1 MATAGSL
8 PPLSSNGK
16 TFINDPKITGNTEIK
31 ASIKLKF
38 LTPRNKDVLIVR
50 NFQLSLKKNKYE
62 FKRLEQVLKS
72 INSNGELVTINSTC
86 MDTDKQVP
94 LLMHASKAILENVI
108 FCHQEEINWPFSE
121 SGNLKKVFDEIFD
134 TAKYT
139 KALDD
144 LKEILKKF
152 KEKTKDTKTQLELIH
167 KDFDNYKRIQKNI
180 EFSNTKINELTIVGE
195 KLDEEYQDKKKD
207 LEKLLNIE
215 KQYTQYQNGV
225 NMAKTKR
232 DEKLIQMKNILEDPI
247 FEDYTKDEIIYHN
260 YVKSYQ
266 EKEKL
271 KKEGATQTNE
281 KHNKLI
287 YLREEISKVNK
298 QKSDIEK
305 NMIKKEQTYKNFIQ
319 NKKEILIELKNMNE
333 FEEINNLALES
344 MPNNEIMSILNK
356 YKSDLATDENTL
368 DEKLKQFISKVTEKE
383 NELQVNKQLYENK
396 IKEID
401 GLNLQKNELV
411 KMLNNIDF
419 NSQKLS
425 EIEKN
430 LQDEE
435 KKLSTINFDI
445 KQWQNNILALENA
458 SSEIKLKKDNL
469 GLQNLE
475 ERADFT
481 MLKFQI
487 EKLKQMN
494 GTYNKSIV
502 EYIKIVTKIN
512 QIFNVNLTYD
522 KTHICSN
529 INEIISFIE
538 SKKKNIIEEK
548 QKIRESNLRINLE
561 IEQNN
566 NLINTK
572 KKYLE
577 QIKKEKNDLITQI
590 QNSFK
595 EHDIN
600 FEDSNDLS
608 QIYNLKSYV
617 EKEIAN
623 NNKIIL
629 NANYETE
636 FLNDFTNYI
645 KENKKCKLCKSSLEN
660 DYVNDLCE
668 EKKNEIENINNNL
681 EENKKKMD
689 TNTKTLTLIN
699 SFSDTFAKLKNIS
712 DEVTKEESNIN
723 EINFTIKELIHKKTE
738 FENSSKAK
746 TELLLSME
754 EITNNKSTDENI
766 YKLKNLKE
774 EMIMQIKDLC
784 NHLGFPCTEEPEI
797 NETVEIIVKMGDTV
811 NQVLEMNKELINNGN
826 KINELN
832 HNITDKLNE
841 IPAIDICIKKLQNE
855 KNEILA
861 LKDENE
867 IKKRIKYI
875 DDQINL
881 QNGEKLNLENEREKS
896 QQLLIILNEKKKG
909 FEKVYNEKKNNI
921 KLIQEKISQW
931 LIKNKYI
938 YDELY
943 KSLKENTSN
952 NINISNNN
960 NSTSNNT
967 NLFNDNAN
975 NSDNVDH
982 DGFKPINQ
990 EDFDDLLMDLD
1001 EENDNKAKK
1010 QNKENN
1016 NNSNN
1021 NNNNLN
1027 NSNIKSNTKD
1037 NYDNLNL
1044 DNLYEQQINDLNK
1057 QKNSLESQLMLYNK
1071 ELEEL
1076 SGEAKEIEDQK
1087 KQEQIK
1093 KNIYNNNYILF
1104 KIKSDLV
1111 KLEQFIREHE
1121 GKLKDGSKL
1130 ATIKVTLTK
1139 KVEELSNTINKN
1151 IGKVEELKNNLNR
1164 LSQELKNG
1172 TYTNIEKKYNKLKL
1186 NYIASIQTQKEIENY
1201 YEALDQSLLKYHGK
1215 RMEEINKLINY
1226 YWSMTYKGKD
1236 IKGIEIKSDFEKS
1249 AKTRNYN
1256 YRIVFFTPGG
1266 NGLDM
1271 RGRCSAGQKILASII
1286 IRLALA
1292 ETFCNNC
1299 GILCLDEPT
1308 TNLDEDN
1315 SKSLAK
1321 ALREIIQSR
1330 SEDQNFQLIVITHDP
1345 VFVDLLGSDYCDN
1358 FWHVSKNK
1366 DNFSTLSLKP
1376 INSIFNQ

>member
-16 TFINDPKITGNTEIK
+16 TFINDPKITGNTEVK
-31 ASIKLKF
+31 ASIKLKIV
-38 LTPRNKDVLIVR
+38 TPRNKDVLIVR

-144 LKEILKKF
+144 LKEIGKKF
-152 KEKTKDTKTQLELIH
+152 KEKTKELKTQLELIQ
-167 KDFDNYKRIQKNI
+167 KDVDNYKRIQKNI
-180 EFSNTKINELTIVGE
+180 EFSNSKINELTVVGE

-232 DEKLIQMKNILEDPI
+232 DEKMIQMKNILDDPI
-247 FEDYTKDEIIYHN
+247 FEDYTKDEMVYHN
-260 YVKSYQ
+260 YIKNYQ
-266 EKEKL
+266 ENEKM
-271 KKEGATQTNE
+271 KKEGPNQSNE

-287 YLREEISKVNK
+287 SLREEISKINK
-298 QKSDIEK
+298 KKSDIEK
-305 NMIKKEQTYKNFIQ
+305 NIIKKEQTYKNFIQ
-319 NKKEILIELKNMNE
+319 NKKEVLLELKNMNE
-333 FEEINNLALES
+333 FEEMNNISLES
-344 MPNNEIMSILNK
+344 MNNTMIINLLQKFKN
-356 YKSDLATDENTL
+356 DLLTDENTL

-396 IKEID
+396 IKEIE
-401 GLNLQKNELV
+401 GLNTQKNELV

-425 EIEKN
+425 DIEKS
-430 LQDEE
+430 LQNEE
-435 KKLSTINFDI
+435 KILNKINYDI
-445 KQWQNNILALENA
+445 KQWQNNILALENS
-458 SSEIKLKKDNL
+458 SSEIKLKKNNL

-475 ERADFT
+475 EKTDFT

-502 EYIKIVTKIN
+502 EYIKIIN
-512 QIFNVNLTYD
+512 KMNVIFSANLSYD
-522 KTHICSN
+522 KNHICNN
-529 INEIISFIE
+529 INEIITFIE
-538 SKKKNIIEEK
+538 NKKKNIIEEK
-548 QKIRESNLRINLE
+548 QKIRENNLRINLE

-566 NLINTK
+566 NVIKEK
-572 KKYLE
+572 KKYISDL
-577 QIKKEKNDLITQI
+577 KKEKENIINQI
-590 QNSFK
+590 QLSFK
-595 EHDIN
+595 ERGIN
-600 FEDSNDLS
+600 FEDSDDLS
-608 QIYNLKSYV
+608 QIYNLKSCV
-617 EKEIAN
+617 EKEISN
-623 NNKIIL
+623 NDKIIFSS
-629 NANYETE
+629 NFETD
-636 FLNDFTNYI
+636 FLNDFIIYI
-645 KENKKCKLCKSSLEN
+645 KENKKCKLCKSNLDEKYIN
-660 DYVNDLCE
+660 ILTK
-668 EKKNEIENINNNL
+668 EKKKEIESINSNI
-681 EENKKKMD
+681 EQNKKKLEK
-689 TNTKTLTLIN
+689 NTQTLNLIN
-699 SFSDTFAKLKNIS
+699 SFNDIFSKLKNIVEEI
-712 DEVTKEESNIN
+712 DKEENLLK
-723 EINFTIKELIHKKTE
+723 EINFKTKDLITKKTQY
-738 FENSSKAK
+738 ENSSKAK
-746 TELLLSME
+746 AELLTSME

-774 EMIMQIKDLC
+774 EIISQIKDLC

-841 IPAIDICIKKLQNE
+841 IPVIDINIKKLQNE

-909 FEKVYNEKKNNI
+909 FEKIYQEKKNNI
-921 KLIQEKISQW
+921 KLLQEKISQW

-943 KSLKENTSN
+943 KSLKEENIPNSPDNTTN
-952 NINISNNN
+952 E
-960 NSTSNNT
+960 NT
-967 NLFNDNAN
+967 
-975 NSDNVDH
+975 NSDNKEDLVD
-982 DGFKPINQ
+982 I
-990 EDFDDLLMDLD
+990 LMDLD
-1001 EENDNKAKK
+1001 DDNEKKNKKKEEKLNE
-1010 QNKENN
+1010 NKENIN
-1016 NNSNN
+1016 IDNLYEKQI
-1021 NNNNLN
+1021 NNLN
-1027 NSNIKSNTKD
+1027 NKKSG
-1037 NYDNLNL
+1037 L
-1044 DNLYEQQINDLNK
+1044 D
-1057 QKNSLESQLMLYNK
+1057 SQLMLYNK

-1111 KLEQFIREHE
+1111 KLEQFIKEHE

-1164 LSQELKNG
+1164 LTQELKNG

-1236 IKGIEIKSDFEKS
+1236 IKSIEIKSDFEKS

-1308 TNLDEDN
+1308 TNLDEEN

-1358 FWHVSKNK
+1358 FWHVTKNK
-1366 DNFSTLSLKP
+1366 ENFSTVALKP

>member
-16 TFINDPKITGNTEIK
+16 TFINDPKITGNTEVK
-31 ASIKLKF
+31 ASIKLKIV
-38 LTPRNKDVLIVR
+38 TPRNKDVLIVR

-144 LKEILKKF
+144 LKEIGKKF
-152 KEKTKDTKTQLELIH
+152 KEKTKELKSQLELIQ
-167 KDFDNYKRIQKNI
+167 KDVDNYKRIQKNI
-180 EFSNTKINELTIVGE
+180 EFSNSKINELTVVGE

-232 DEKLIQMKNILEDPI
+232 DEKMIQMKNILDDPI
-247 FEDYTKDEIIYHN
+247 FEDYTKDEMVYHN
-260 YVKSYQ
+260 YIKNYQ
-266 EKEKL
+266 ENEKL
-271 KKEGATQTNE
+271 KKEGPSQSSE

-287 YLREEISKVNK
+287 FLREEISKINK
-298 QKSDIEK
+298 QKNDIEK
-305 NMIKKEQTYKNFIQ
+305 NIIKKEQTYKNFIQ
-319 NKKEILIELKNMNE
+319 NKKEVLIELKNMNE
-333 FEEINNLALES
+333 FEEINNMSLES
-344 MPNNEIMSILNK
+344 LNNNMIINILQK

-396 IKEID
+396 IKEIE
-401 GLNLQKNELV
+401 GLNTQKNELV

-425 EIEKN
+425 DIEKS
-430 LQDEE
+430 LQNEE
-435 KKLSTINFDI
+435 KILNKINYDI

-458 SSEIKLKKDNL
+458 SSEIKLKKNNL

-475 ERADFT
+475 EKADFT

-502 EYIKIVTKIN
+502 EYIKIIN
-512 QIFNVNLTYD
+512 KMNTIFNVNLNYD
-522 KTHICSN
+522 KNHICNN
-529 INEIISFIE
+529 INEIIAFIE

-548 QKIRESNLRINLE
+548 QKIRENNLRINLE

-566 NLINTK
+566 NMIKEKRNYIND
-572 KKYLE
+572 L
-577 QIKKEKNDLITQI
+577 KKEKENIINQI
-590 QNSFK
+590 QTNFK
-595 EHDIN
+595 ERGIN

-608 QIYNLKSYV
+608 QIYNLKSCL
-617 EKEIAN
+617 EKEISN
-623 NNKIIL
+623 NDKIIFSS
-629 NANYETE
+629 NFETD
-636 FLNDFTNYI
+636 FLNDFIVYI
-645 KENKKCKLCKSSLEN
+645 KEYKKCKICKSSLDDKYIN
-660 DYVNDLCE
+660 TLTK
-668 EKKNEIENINNNL
+668 EKKKEIESINNNI
-681 EENKKKMD
+681 EQNKKKLEK
-689 TNTKTLTLIN
+689 NNQTLNLIN
-699 SFSDTFAKLKNIS
+699 SFNDIFTKLKSIVEEI
-712 DEVTKEESNIN
+712 DKEEKLMKD
-723 EINFTIKELIHKKTE
+723 INFKIKDLINKKTQ
-738 FENSSKAK
+738 FENSSKIK

-774 EMIMQIKDLC
+774 EIISQIKDLC

-811 NQVLEMNKELINNGN
+811 NQVLDMNKELINNGN

-841 IPAIDICIKKLQNE
+841 IPAIDINIKKLQNE

-909 FEKVYNEKKNNI
+909 FEKIYQEKKNNI

-943 KSLKENTSN
+943 KSLKEETNIKNTNTNSNDGTINENTNSNTDN
-952 NINISNNN
+952 NIEMKHANQ
-960 NSTSNNT
+960 
-967 NLFNDNAN
+967 NL
-975 NSDNVDH
+975 
-982 DGFKPINQ
+982 
-990 EDFDDLLMDLD
+990 DDILMDLD
-1001 EENDNKAKK
+1001 DDNDKKNKKIKEEKM
-1010 QNKENN
+1010 NKENTKEN
-1016 NNSNN
+1016 KENINIDNLYETQI
-1021 NNNNLN
+1021 NNLN
-1027 NSNIKSNTKD
+1027 NKKSG
-1037 NYDNLNL
+1037 L
-1044 DNLYEQQINDLNK
+1044 DT
-1057 QKNSLESQLMLYNK
+1057 QLMLYNK

-1111 KLEQFIREHE
+1111 KLEQFIKEHE

-1164 LSQELKNG
+1164 LTQELKNG

-1186 NYIASIQTQKEIENY
+1186 NYIAAIQTQKEIENY

-1236 IKGIEIKSDFEKS
+1236 IKSIEIKSDFEKS

-1308 TNLDEDN
+1308 TNLDEEN

-1358 FWHVSKNK
+1358 FWHITKNK
-1366 DNFSTLSLKP
+1366 ENFSTVALKP

>member
-1 MATAGSL
+1 MATAGTL

-16 TFINDPKITGNTEIK
+16 TFINDPKITGNTEVK
-31 ASIKLKF
+31 GSIKLKF

-86 MDTDKQVP
+86 MDTDKQIP

-152 KEKTKDTKTQLELIH
+152 KEKTKDTKNALELIQ
-167 KDFDNYKRIQKNI
+167 KDVDNYKRIQKNI
-180 EFSNTKINELTIVGE
+180 EFSNSKINELTIMGR

-225 NMAKTKR
+225 NLAKTKR
-232 DEKLIQMKNILEDPI
+232 EEKLIQMKNILDDPI
-247 FEDYTKDEIIYHN
+247 FEDYTKDEIVYHN
-260 YVKSYQ
+260 YIRNYQ
-266 EKEKL
+266 ENEKMR
-271 KKEGATQTNE
+271 KEGASQNNE

-287 YLREEISKVNK
+287 FLREEIAKINK
-298 QKSDIEK
+298 NKSDIEK
-305 NMIKKEQTYKNFIQ
+305 NMIKKEQTYKNFVQ
-319 NKKEILIELKNMNE
+319 NKKDILVELKNMNE
-333 FEEINNLALES
+333 FLEMNNLTLES
-344 MPNNEIMSILNK
+344 MTNNEIMSILNK
-356 YKSDLATDENTL
+356 YKNDLATDENTL

-396 IKEID
+396 IKDID
-401 GLNLQKNELV
+401 GLNLQKDELV

-430 LQDEE
+430 LQNEE
-435 KKLSTINFDI
+435 KKLSTINSDI
-445 KQWQNNILALENA
+445 KQWQNNILALENS
-458 SSEIKLKKDNL
+458 SSEIKLKKNNL

-475 ERADFT
+475 EKTDFT

-487 EKLKQMN
+487 EKLRQMN
-494 GTYNKSIV
+494 GTYNKSII
-502 EYIKIVTKIN
+502 EYIKIITKIN
-512 QIFNVNLTYD
+512 QTFNVNLSYD

-529 INEIISFIE
+529 INEVISFIE

-548 QKIRESNLRINLE
+548 QKIRENNLRINLE

-566 NLINTK
+566 NLINNK
-572 KKYLE
+572 KKYIE
-577 QIKKEKNDLITQI
+577 QIKIEKNNLIIQI
-590 QNSFK
+590 QKNFK
-595 EHDIN
+595 EHGIN

-608 QIYNLKSYV
+608 QIYNLKSFV
-617 EKEIAN
+617 EKEISN
-623 NNKIIL
+623 NDKII
-629 NANYETE
+629 NNGNYETD
-636 FLNDFTNYI
+636 FLNDFITYI
-645 KENKKCKLCKSSLEN
+645 KDNQKCKICKSTLDTE
-660 DYVNDLCE
+660 YIHDLCE
-668 EKKNEIENINNNL
+668 EKKTEIENITNNL
-681 EENKKKMD
+681 EENKKKLD
-689 TNTKTLTLIN
+689 TNTKILNLIN
-699 SFSDTFAKLKNIS
+699 NFSDTFTKLKNVS
-712 DEVTKEESNIN
+712 DEITKEEAYIN
-723 EINFTIKELIHKKTE
+723 ETNFKIKELIKKKTE
-738 FENSSKAK
+738 FENSSKTK

-774 EMIMQIKDLC
+774 EIISQIKDLC

-797 NETVEIIVKMGDTV
+797 NETVDIIVKMGDTV
-811 NQVLEMNKELINNGN
+811 NQVLEMNKELISNGN
-826 KINELN
+826 KINEYN

-841 IPAIDICIKKLQNE
+841 IPAIDINIKKLQSE
-855 KNEILA
+855 KSEILA

-881 QNGEKLNLENEREKS
+881 QNGEKLNLENERASS
-896 QQLLIILNEKKKG
+896 QKLLIILNEKKKN
-909 FEKVYNEKKNNI
+909 FEIVYNEKKNNI

-931 LIKNKYI
+931 IIKNKYI
-938 YDELY
+938 YDELF
-943 KSLKENTSN
+943 KSLKEDTNPGV
-952 NINISNNN
+952 
-960 NSTSNNT
+960 NNT
-967 NLFNDNAN
+967 NLINKNNNSNANNFNDNTN
-975 NSDNVDH
+975 NSDNADH

-990 EDFDDLLMDLD
+990 EDFDDLLMDL
-1001 EENDNKAKK
+1001 EEDNDNKAKK

-1016 NNSNN
+1016 NNNAINN
-1021 NNNNLN
+1021 TTNKKNL
-1027 NSNIKSNTKD
+1027 KD
-1037 NYDNLNL
+1037 NYNNLNL

-1057 QKNSLESQLMLYNK
+1057 QKNALDTQLMLYNK

-1111 KLEQFIREHE
+1111 KLEQFIKEHE
-1121 GKLKDGSKL
+1121 GKLKDGTKL

-1139 KVEELSNTINKN
+1139 KVEELSNNINKN

-1256 YRIVFFTPGG
+1256 YRIVFFTAGG
-1266 NGLDM
+1266 HGLDM

-1366 DNFSTLSLKP
+1366 ENFSTLVLKP

>member
-16 TFINDPKITGNTEIK
+16 TFINDPKITGNTEVK
-31 ASIKLKF
+31 GSIKLKIV
-38 LTPRNKDVLIVR
+38 TPRNKDVLIVR
-50 NFQLSLKKNKYE
+50 NFQLSMKKNKYE

-144 LKEILKKF
+144 LKEIGKKF
-152 KEKTKDTKTQLELIH
+152 KEKTKELKNQLELMQ
-167 KDFDNYKRIQKNI
+167 KDVDNYKRIQKNI
-180 EFSNTKINELTIVGE
+180 EFSNSKINELTLIGE

-232 DEKLIQMKNILEDPI
+232 DEKMIQMKNILDDPI
-247 FEDYTKDEIIYHN
+247 FEDYTKDEMVYHN
-260 YVKSYQ
+260 YIKNYQ
-266 EKEKL
+266 ENEKM
-271 KKEGATQTNE
+271 KKEGPSQSNE

-287 YLREEISKVNK
+287 FLREEISKINM
-298 QKSDIEK
+298 QKNDIEK
-305 NMIKKEQTYKNFIQ
+305 NIIKKEQTYKNFIQ
-319 NKKEILIELKNMNE
+319 NKKEVLLELKNMNE
-333 FEEINNLALES
+333 FEEINNMPLES
-344 MPNNEIMSILNK
+344 INNNMIINILLK
-356 YKSDLATDENTL
+356 YKSDLSTDENTL

-396 IKEID
+396 IKEIE
-401 GLNLQKNELV
+401 GLNTQKNELV

-425 EIEKN
+425 DVEKS
-430 LQDEE
+430 LQNEE
-435 KKLSTINFDI
+435 KILNKINYDI
-445 KQWQNNILALENA
+445 KQWQNNILALENS
-458 SSEIKLKKDNL
+458 SSEIKLKKNNL

-475 ERADFT
+475 EKADFT

-494 GTYNKSIV
+494 IIYNKSIV
-502 EYIKIVTKIN
+502 EYIKIIN
-512 QIFNVNLTYD
+512 KMNIIFSVNLSYD
-522 KTHICSN
+522 KNHICNN

-538 SKKKNIIEEK
+538 NKKKDIIEEK
-548 QKIRESNLRINLE
+548 QKIRENNLRINLE

-566 NLINTK
+566 NIIKEKN
-572 KKYLE
+572 KYIVNL
-577 QIKKEKNDLITQI
+577 KKEKENIINQI
-590 QNSFK
+590 QQNFK
-595 EHDIN
+595 EQGIN

-608 QIYNLKSYV
+608 QIYNLKSCV
-617 EKEIAN
+617 EKEISN
-623 NNKIIL
+623 NDKIIFSS
-629 NANYETE
+629 NFETD
-636 FLNDFTNYI
+636 FLNDFIIYI
-645 KENKKCKLCKSSLEN
+645 KENKKCKICKSNL
-660 DYVNDLCE
+660 DDKYVNALSK
-668 EKKNEIENINNNL
+668 EKKKEIESINNNI
-681 EENKKKMD
+681 EQNKKKLEK
-689 TNTKTLTLIN
+689 NNKILNLIN
-699 SFSDTFAKLKNIS
+699 SFNDIFTKLKNIS
-712 DEVTKEESNIN
+712 EEIEKEEKAMKD
-723 EINFTIKELIHKKTE
+723 INFKIKDLINKKSE

-774 EMIMQIKDLC
+774 EIISQIKDLC

-811 NQVLEMNKELINNGN
+811 NQVLDMNKELINNGN

-841 IPAIDICIKKLQNE
+841 IPAIDINIKKLQNE

-896 QQLLIILNEKKKG
+896 QQLLIILNEKKKS
-909 FEKVYNEKKNNI
+909 FEKIYQEKKNNI

-943 KSLKENTSN
+943 KSLKEETNNKLNTNSNENTNSNTDN
-952 NINISNNN
+952 NIEMK
-960 NSTSNNT
+960 
-967 NLFNDNAN
+967 
-975 NSDNVDH
+975 H
-982 DGFKPINQ
+982 Q
-990 EDFDDLLMDLD
+990 EDLDDILMDLD
-1001 EENDNKAKK
+1001 EDNDKKNKKSK
-1010 QNKENN
+1010 EEKVEKDSKSNKENIN
-1016 NNSNN
+1016 IDNLYEKQI
-1021 NNNNLN
+1021 NNLN
-1027 NSNIKSNTKD
+1027 NKKSG
-1037 NYDNLNL
+1037 L
-1044 DNLYEQQINDLNK
+1044 DT
-1057 QKNSLESQLMLYNK
+1057 QLMLYNK

-1104 KIKSDLV
+1104 KIKSDLI
-1111 KLEQFIREHE
+1111 KLEQFIKEHE

-1164 LSQELKNG
+1164 LTQELKNG

-1201 YEALDQSLLKYHGK
+1201 HEALDQSLLKYHGK

-1236 IKGIEIKSDFEKS
+1236 IKSIEIKSDFEKS

-1266 NGLDM
+1266 SGLDM

-1308 TNLDEDN
+1308 TNLDEEN

-1358 FWHVSKNK
+1358 FWHVTKNK
-1366 DNFSTLSLKP
+1366 ENFSTVTLKP

>member
-16 TFINDPKITGNTEIK
+16 TFINDPKITGNTEVK
-31 ASIKLKF
+31 ASIKLKIV
-38 LTPRNKDVLIVR
+38 TPRNKDVLIVR

-144 LKEILKKF
+144 LKEIGKKF
-152 KEKTKDTKTQLELIH
+152 KEKTKELKSQLELIQ
-167 KDFDNYKRIQKNI
+167 KDVDNYKRIQKNI
-180 EFSNTKINELTIVGE
+180 EFSNSKINELTVVGE

-232 DEKLIQMKNILEDPI
+232 DEKMIQMKNILDDPI
-247 FEDYTKDEIIYHN
+247 FEDYTKDEMVYHN
-260 YVKSYQ
+260 YIKNYQ
-266 EKEKL
+266 ENEKL
-271 KKEGATQTNE
+271 KKEGPSQSSE

-287 YLREEISKVNK
+287 FLREEISKINK
-298 QKSDIEK
+298 QKNDIEK
-305 NMIKKEQTYKNFIQ
+305 NIIKKEQTYKNFIQ
-319 NKKEILIELKNMNE
+319 NKKEVLIELKNMNE
-333 FEEINNLALES
+333 FEEINNMSLES
-344 MPNNEIMSILNK
+344 LNNNMIINILQK
-356 YKSDLATDENTL
+356 YKSDLSTDENTL

-396 IKEID
+396 IKEIE
-401 GLNLQKNELV
+401 GLNTQKNELV

-425 EIEKN
+425 DIEKS
-430 LQDEE
+430 LQNEE
-435 KKLSTINFDI
+435 KILNKINYDI

-458 SSEIKLKKDNL
+458 SSEIKLKKNNL

-475 ERADFT
+475 EKADFT

-502 EYIKIVTKIN
+502 EYIKIIN
-512 QIFNVNLTYD
+512 KMNAIFNVNLSYD
-522 KTHICSN
+522 KNHICNN
-529 INEIISFIE
+529 INEIIAFIE

-548 QKIRESNLRINLE
+548 QKIRENNLRINLE

-566 NLINTK
+566 NMIKEKRNYIND
-572 KKYLE
+572 L
-577 QIKKEKNDLITQI
+577 KKEKENIINQI
-590 QNSFK
+590 QTNFK
-595 EHDIN
+595 ERGIN

-608 QIYNLKSYV
+608 QIYNLKSCL
-617 EKEIAN
+617 EKEISN
-623 NNKIIL
+623 NDKIIFSS
-629 NANYETE
+629 NFETD
-636 FLNDFTNYI
+636 FLNDFIVYI
-645 KENKKCKLCKSSLEN
+645 KEYKKCKICKSSLDDKYIN
-660 DYVNDLCE
+660 TLTK
-668 EKKNEIENINNNL
+668 EKKKEIESINNNI
-681 EENKKKMD
+681 EQNKKKLEK
-689 TNTKTLTLIN
+689 NNQTLNLIN
-699 SFSDTFAKLKNIS
+699 SFNDIFTKLKSIVEEI
-712 DEVTKEESNIN
+712 DKEEKLMKD
-723 EINFTIKELIHKKTE
+723 INFKIKDLINKKTQ
-738 FENSSKAK
+738 FENSSKIK

-774 EMIMQIKDLC
+774 EIISQIKDLC

-811 NQVLEMNKELINNGN
+811 NQVLDMNKELINNGN

-841 IPAIDICIKKLQNE
+841 IPAIDINIKKLQNE

-909 FEKVYNEKKNNI
+909 FEKIYQEKKNNI

-943 KSLKENTSN
+943 KSLKEETNIKNTNTNSNDGTINENTNSNTDN
-952 NINISNNN
+952 NIEMKH
-960 NSTSNNT
+960 
-967 NLFNDNAN
+967 AN
-975 NSDNVDH
+975 QDL
-982 DGFKPINQ
+982 
-990 EDFDDLLMDLD
+990 DDILMDLD
-1001 EENDNKAKK
+1001 DDNDKKNKKMKEEKI
-1010 QNKENN
+1010 NKENTKEN
-1016 NNSNN
+1016 KENINIDNLYETQI
-1021 NNNNLN
+1021 NNLN
-1027 NSNIKSNTKD
+1027 NKKSG
-1037 NYDNLNL
+1037 L
-1044 DNLYEQQINDLNK
+1044 DT
-1057 QKNSLESQLMLYNK
+1057 QLMLYNK

-1111 KLEQFIREHE
+1111 KLEQFIKEHE

-1164 LSQELKNG
+1164 LTQELKNG

-1186 NYIASIQTQKEIENY
+1186 NYIAAIQTQKEIENY

-1236 IKGIEIKSDFEKS
+1236 IKSIEIKSDFEKS

-1308 TNLDEDN
+1308 TNLDEEN

-1358 FWHVSKNK
+1358 FWHITKNK
-1366 DNFSTLSLKP
+1366 ENFSTVALKP

>member
-16 TFINDPKITGNTEIK
+16 TFINDPKITGNTEVK
-31 ASIKLKF
+31 GSIKLKIV
-38 LTPRNKDVLIVR
+38 TPRNKDVLIVR
-50 NFQLSLKKNKYE
+50 NFQLSMKKNKYE

-144 LKEILKKF
+144 LKEIGKKF
-152 KEKTKDTKTQLELIH
+152 KEKTKELKNQLELMQ
-167 KDFDNYKRIQKNI
+167 KDVDNYKRIQKNI
-180 EFSNTKINELTIVGE
+180 EFSNSKINELTLIGE

-232 DEKLIQMKNILEDPI
+232 DEKMIQMKNILDDPI
-247 FEDYTKDEIIYHN
+247 FEDYTKDEMVYHN
-260 YVKSYQ
+260 YIKNYQ
-266 EKEKL
+266 ENEKI
-271 KKEGATQTNE
+271 KKEGPSQSNE
-281 KHNKLI
+281 KHNKLLF
-287 YLREEISKVNK
+287 LREEISKINM
-298 QKSDIEK
+298 QKNDIEK
-305 NMIKKEQTYKNFIQ
+305 NIIKKEQTYKNFIQ
-319 NKKEILIELKNMNE
+319 NKKEVLLELKNMNE
-333 FEEINNLALES
+333 FEEINNMPLES
-344 MPNNEIMSILNK
+344 INNNMIINILLK
-356 YKSDLATDENTL
+356 YKSDLSTDENTL

-396 IKEID
+396 IKEIE
-401 GLNLQKNELV
+401 GLNTQKNELV

-425 EIEKN
+425 DVEKS
-430 LQDEE
+430 LQNEE
-435 KKLSTINFDI
+435 KILNKINYDI
-445 KQWQNNILALENA
+445 KQWQNNILALENS
-458 SSEIKLKKDNL
+458 SSEIKLKKNNL

-475 ERADFT
+475 EKADFT

-494 GTYNKSIV
+494 IIYNKSIV
-502 EYIKIVTKIN
+502 EYIKIIN
-512 QIFNVNLTYD
+512 KMNIIFSVNLSYD
-522 KTHICSN
+522 KNHICNN

-538 SKKKNIIEEK
+538 NKKKDIIEEK
-548 QKIRESNLRINLE
+548 QKIRENNLRINLE

-566 NLINTK
+566 NIIKEKN
-572 KKYLE
+572 KYIVNL
-577 QIKKEKNDLITQI
+577 KKEKENIINQI
-590 QNSFK
+590 QQNFK
-595 EHDIN
+595 EQGIN

-608 QIYNLKSYV
+608 QIYNLKSCV
-617 EKEIAN
+617 EKEISN
-623 NNKIIL
+623 NDKIIFSS
-629 NANYETE
+629 NFETD
-636 FLNDFTNYI
+636 FLNDFIIYI
-645 KENKKCKLCKSSLEN
+645 KENKKCKICKSNL
-660 DYVNDLCE
+660 DDKYVNALSK
-668 EKKNEIENINNNL
+668 EKKKEIESINNNI
-681 EENKKKMD
+681 EQNKKKLEK
-689 TNTKTLTLIN
+689 NNKILNLIN
-699 SFSDTFAKLKNIS
+699 SFNDIFTKLKNIS
-712 DEVTKEESNIN
+712 EEIEKEEKAMKD
-723 EINFTIKELIHKKTE
+723 INFKIKDLINKKSE

-774 EMIMQIKDLC
+774 EIISQIKDLC

-811 NQVLEMNKELINNGN
+811 NQVLDMNKELINNGN

-841 IPAIDICIKKLQNE
+841 IPAIDINIKKLQNE

-896 QQLLIILNEKKKG
+896 QQLLIILNEKKKS
-909 FEKVYNEKKNNI
+909 FEKIYQEKKNNI

-943 KSLKENTSN
+943 KSLKEEINNKLNTNSNENTTSN
-952 NINISNNN
+952 TDNNIEMK
-960 NSTSNNT
+960 
-967 NLFNDNAN
+967 
-975 NSDNVDH
+975 H
-982 DGFKPINQ
+982 Q
-990 EDFDDLLMDLD
+990 EDLDDILMDLD
-1001 EENDNKAKK
+1001 EDNDKKNKKSK
-1010 QNKENN
+1010 EEKIEKVSKDNKENIN
-1016 NNSNN
+1016 IDNLYEKQI
-1021 NNNNLN
+1021 NNLN
-1027 NSNIKSNTKD
+1027 NKKSG
-1037 NYDNLNL
+1037 L
-1044 DNLYEQQINDLNK
+1044 DT
-1057 QKNSLESQLMLYNK
+1057 QLMLYNK

-1104 KIKSDLV
+1104 KIKSDLI
-1111 KLEQFIREHE
+1111 KLEQFIKEHE

-1164 LSQELKNG
+1164 LTQELKNG

-1201 YEALDQSLLKYHGK
+1201 HEALDQSLLKYHGK

-1236 IKGIEIKSDFEKS
+1236 IKSIEIKSDFEKS

-1266 NGLDM
+1266 SGLDM

-1308 TNLDEDN
+1308 TNLDEEN

-1358 FWHVSKNK
+1358 FWHVTKNK
-1366 DNFSTLSLKP
+1366 ENFSTVTLKP

>member
-16 TFINDPKITGNTEIK
+16 TFINDPKITGNTEVK
-31 ASIKLKF
+31 ASIKLKIV
-38 LTPRNKDVLIVR
+38 TPRNKDVLIVR

-144 LKEILKKF
+144 LKEIGKKF
-152 KEKTKDTKTQLELIH
+152 KEKTKELKTQLELIQ
-167 KDFDNYKRIQKNI
+167 KDVDNYKRIQKNI
-180 EFSNTKINELTIVGE
+180 EFSNSKINELTVVGE

-232 DEKLIQMKNILEDPI
+232 DEKMIQMKNILDDPI
-247 FEDYTKDEIIYHN
+247 FEDYTKDEMVYHN
-260 YVKSYQ
+260 YIKNYQ
-266 EKEKL
+266 ENEKM
-271 KKEGATQTNE
+271 KKEGPSQSNE

-287 YLREEISKVNK
+287 SLREEISKINK
-298 QKSDIEK
+298 KKSDIEK
-305 NMIKKEQTYKNFIQ
+305 NIIKKEQTYKNFIQ
-319 NKKEILIELKNMNE
+319 NKKEVLLELKNMNE
-333 FEEINNLALES
+333 FEEMNNISLES
-344 MPNNEIMSILNK
+344 MNNTMIINLLQKFKN
-356 YKSDLATDENTL
+356 DLLTDENTL

-396 IKEID
+396 IKEIE
-401 GLNLQKNELV
+401 GLNTQKNELV

-425 EIEKN
+425 DIEKS
-430 LQDEE
+430 LQNEE
-435 KKLSTINFDI
+435 KILNKINYDI
-445 KQWQNNILALENA
+445 KQWQNNILALENS
-458 SSEIKLKKDNL
+458 SSEIKLKKNNL

-475 ERADFT
+475 EKTDFT

-502 EYIKIVTKIN
+502 EYIKIIN
-512 QIFNVNLTYD
+512 KMNVIFSANLSYD
-522 KTHICSN
+522 KDHICNN
-529 INEIISFIE
+529 INEIITFIE
-538 SKKKNIIEEK
+538 NKKKNIIEEK
-548 QKIRESNLRINLE
+548 QKIRENNLRINLE

-566 NLINTK
+566 NVIKEK
-572 KKYLE
+572 KKYISDL
-577 QIKKEKNDLITQI
+577 KKEKENIINQI
-590 QNSFK
+590 QLSFK
-595 EHDIN
+595 ERGIN
-600 FEDSNDLS
+600 FEDSGDLS
-608 QIYNLKSYV
+608 QIYNLKSCV
-617 EKEIAN
+617 EKEISN
-623 NNKIIL
+623 NDKIIFSS
-629 NANYETE
+629 NFETD
-636 FLNDFTNYI
+636 FLSDFIIYI
-645 KENKKCKLCKSSLEN
+645 KENKKCKLCKSNLDEKYIN
-660 DYVNDLCE
+660 ILTK
-668 EKKNEIENINNNL
+668 EKKKEIESINSNI
-681 EENKKKMD
+681 EQNKKKLEK
-689 TNTKTLTLIN
+689 NTQTLNLIN
-699 SFSDTFAKLKNIS
+699 SFNDIFSKLKNIVEEI
-712 DEVTKEESNIN
+712 DKEENLLK
-723 EINFTIKELIHKKTE
+723 EINFKTKDLITKKTQY
-738 FENSSKAK
+738 ENSSKAK
-746 TELLLSME
+746 AELLTSME

-774 EMIMQIKDLC
+774 EIISQIKDLC

-841 IPAIDICIKKLQNE
+841 IPVIDINIKKLQNE

-909 FEKVYNEKKNNI
+909 FEKIYQEKKNNI
-921 KLIQEKISQW
+921 KLLQEKISQW

-943 KSLKENTSN
+943 KSLKEENIPNSPDNTTN
-952 NINISNNN
+952 E
-960 NSTSNNT
+960 NT
-967 NLFNDNAN
+967 
-975 NSDNVDH
+975 NSDNKEDLVD
-982 DGFKPINQ
+982 I
-990 EDFDDLLMDLD
+990 LMDLD
-1001 EENDNKAKK
+1001 DDNEKKNKKKEEKLNE
-1010 QNKENN
+1010 NKENIN
-1016 NNSNN
+1016 IDNLYEKQI
-1021 NNNNLN
+1021 NNLN
-1027 NSNIKSNTKD
+1027 NKKSG
-1037 NYDNLNL
+1037 L
-1044 DNLYEQQINDLNK
+1044 D
-1057 QKNSLESQLMLYNK
+1057 SQLMLYNK

-1111 KLEQFIREHE
+1111 KLEQFIKEHE

-1164 LSQELKNG
+1164 LTQELKNG

-1236 IKGIEIKSDFEKS
+1236 IKSIEIKSDFEKS

-1308 TNLDEDN
+1308 TNLDEEN

-1358 FWHVSKNK
+1358 FWHVTKNK
-1366 DNFSTLSLKP
+1366 ENFSTVALKP

>member
-16 TFINDPKITGNTEIK
+16 TFINDPKITGNTEVK
-31 ASIKLKF
+31 GSIKLKIV
-38 LTPRNKDVLIVR
+38 TPRNKDVLIVR
-50 NFQLSLKKNKYE
+50 NFQLSMKKNKYE

-144 LKEILKKF
+144 LKEIGKKF
-152 KEKTKDTKTQLELIH
+152 KEKTKELKNQLELMQ
-167 KDFDNYKRIQKNI
+167 KDVDNYKRIQKNI
-180 EFSNTKINELTIVGE
+180 EFSNSKINELTLIGE

-232 DEKLIQMKNILEDPI
+232 DEKMIQMKNILDDPI
-247 FEDYTKDEIIYHN
+247 FEDYTKDEMVYHN
-260 YVKSYQ
+260 YIKNYQ
-266 EKEKL
+266 ENEKI
-271 KKEGATQTNE
+271 KKEGPSQSNE

-287 YLREEISKVNK
+287 FLREEISKINM
-298 QKSDIEK
+298 QKNDIEK
-305 NMIKKEQTYKNFIQ
+305 NIIKKEQTYKNFIQ
-319 NKKEILIELKNMNE
+319 NKKEVLLELKNMNE
-333 FEEINNLALES
+333 FEEINNMPLES
-344 MPNNEIMSILNK
+344 INNNMIINILLK
-356 YKSDLATDENTL
+356 YKSDLSTDENTL

-396 IKEID
+396 IKEIE
-401 GLNLQKNELV
+401 GLNTQKNELV

-425 EIEKN
+425 DVEKS
-430 LQDEE
+430 LQNEE
-435 KKLSTINFDI
+435 KILNKINYDI
-445 KQWQNNILALENA
+445 KQWQNNILALENS
-458 SSEIKLKKDNL
+458 SSEIKLKKNNL

-475 ERADFT
+475 EKADFT

-494 GTYNKSIV
+494 IIYNKSIV
-502 EYIKIVTKIN
+502 EYIKIIN
-512 QIFNVNLTYD
+512 KMNIIFSVNLSYD
-522 KTHICSN
+522 KNHICNN

-538 SKKKNIIEEK
+538 NKKKDIIEEK
-548 QKIRESNLRINLE
+548 QKIRENNLRINLE

-566 NLINTK
+566 NIIKEKN
-572 KKYLE
+572 KYIVNL
-577 QIKKEKNDLITQI
+577 KKEKENIINQI
-590 QNSFK
+590 QQNFK
-595 EHDIN
+595 EQGIN

-608 QIYNLKSYV
+608 QIYNLKSCV
-617 EKEIAN
+617 EKEISN
-623 NNKIIL
+623 NDKIIFSS
-629 NANYETE
+629 NFETD
-636 FLNDFTNYI
+636 FLNDFIIYI
-645 KENKKCKLCKSSLEN
+645 KENKKCKICKSNL
-660 DYVNDLCE
+660 DDKYVNALSK
-668 EKKNEIENINNNL
+668 EKKKEIESINNNI
-681 EENKKKMD
+681 EQNKKKLEK
-689 TNTKTLTLIN
+689 NNKILNLIN
-699 SFSDTFAKLKNIS
+699 SFNDIFTKLKNIS
-712 DEVTKEESNIN
+712 EEIEKEEKAMKD
-723 EINFTIKELIHKKTE
+723 INFKIKDLINKKSE

-774 EMIMQIKDLC
+774 EIISQIKDLC

-811 NQVLEMNKELINNGN
+811 NQVLDMNKELINNGN

-841 IPAIDICIKKLQNE
+841 IPAIDINIKKLQNE

-896 QQLLIILNEKKKG
+896 QQLLIILNEKKKS
-909 FEKVYNEKKNNI
+909 FEKIYQEKKNNI

-943 KSLKENTSN
+943 KSLKEETNNKLNTNSNENTNSNTDN
-952 NINISNNN
+952 NIEMK
-960 NSTSNNT
+960 
-967 NLFNDNAN
+967 
-975 NSDNVDH
+975 H
-982 DGFKPINQ
+982 Q
-990 EDFDDLLMDLD
+990 EDLDDILMDLD
-1001 EENDNKAKK
+1001 EDNDKKNKKSK
-1010 QNKENN
+1010 EEKVEKDSKSNKENIN
-1016 NNSNN
+1016 IDNLYEKQI
-1021 NNNNLN
+1021 NNLN
-1027 NSNIKSNTKD
+1027 NKKSG
-1037 NYDNLNL
+1037 L
-1044 DNLYEQQINDLNK
+1044 DT
-1057 QKNSLESQLMLYNK
+1057 QLMLYNK

-1104 KIKSDLV
+1104 KIKSDLI
-1111 KLEQFIREHE
+1111 KLEQFIKEHE

-1164 LSQELKNG
+1164 LTQELKNG

-1201 YEALDQSLLKYHGK
+1201 HEALDQSLLKYHGK

-1236 IKGIEIKSDFEKS
+1236 IKSIEIKSDFEKS

-1266 NGLDM
+1266 SGLDM

-1308 TNLDEDN
+1308 TNLDEEN

-1358 FWHVSKNK
+1358 FWHVTKNK
-1366 DNFSTLSLKP
+1366 ENFSTVTLKP

>member
-1 MATAGSL
+1 
-8 PPLSSNGK
+8 
-16 TFINDPKITGNTEIK
+16 
-31 ASIKLKF
+31 
-38 LTPRNKDVLIVR
+38 
-50 NFQLSLKKNKYE
+50 
-62 FKRLEQVLKS
+62 
-72 INSNGELVTINSTC
+72 
-86 MDTDKQVP
+86 
-94 LLMHASKAILENVI
+94 
-108 FCHQEEINWPFSE
+108 
-121 SGNLKKVFDEIFD
+121 
-134 TAKYT
+134 
-139 KALDD
+139 
-144 LKEILKKF
+144 
-152 KEKTKDTKTQLELIH
+152 
-167 KDFDNYKRIQKNI
+167 
-180 EFSNTKINELTIVGE
+180 
-195 KLDEEYQDKKKD
+195 
-207 LEKLLNIE
+207 
-215 KQYTQYQNGV
+215 
-225 NMAKTKR
+225 
-232 DEKLIQMKNILEDPI
+232 
-247 FEDYTKDEIIYHN
+247 
-260 YVKSYQ
+260 
-266 EKEKL
+266 
-271 KKEGATQTNE
+271 
-281 KHNKLI
+281 
-287 YLREEISKVNK
+287 
-298 QKSDIEK
+298 
-305 NMIKKEQTYKNFIQ
+305 
-319 NKKEILIELKNMNE
+319 MNE
-333 FEEINNLALES
+333 FEEINNFSLES
-344 MPNNEIMSILNK
+344 MTNNEIMSILNK
-356 YKSDLATDENTL
+356 YKCDLATDENTL
-368 DEKLKQFISKVTEKE
+368 DEKLKQFISKVTEKD
-383 NELQVNKQLYENK
+383 NELKVNKQLYENK
-396 IKEID
+396 IKDID
-401 GLNLQKNELV
+401 GLNKQKDELV

-430 LQDEE
+430 LQNEE
-435 KKLSTINFDI
+435 KKLNTINFDI
-445 KQWQNNILALENA
+445 KQWQNDILALENS
-458 SSEIKLKKDNL
+458 SSEIKLKKNNL

-475 ERADFT
+475 EKADFT

-502 EYIKIVTKIN
+502 EYIKIITKMN
-512 QIFNVNLTYD
+512 QTFNVNLTYD

-548 QKIRESNLRINLE
+548 QKIRENNLRINLE

-572 KKYLE
+572 KKYIE
-577 QIKKEKNDLITQI
+577 QIKTEKNNLISEI
-590 QNSFK
+590 QKNFS
-595 EHDIN
+595 EHGIN

-608 QIYNLKSYV
+608 KIYNLKSYV
-617 EKEIAN
+617 EKEISN
-623 NNKIIL
+623 NDKII
-629 NANYETE
+629 NNGNYESD
-636 FLNDFTNYI
+636 FLNDFINYI
-645 KENKKCKLCKSSLEN
+645 KDNKKCKICKSLLDTEHIH
-660 DYVNDLCE
+660 DLCE
-668 EKKNEIENINNNL
+668 EKKNEIETINNNL
-681 EENKKKMD
+681 EENKKKYD
-689 TNTKTLTLIN
+689 INTKTLKLIN
-699 SFSDTFAKLKNIS
+699 DFGDTFSKLKSVS
-712 DEVTKEESNIN
+712 DELIKEESNIN
-723 EINFTIKELIHKKTE
+723 DITFKIKELIHKKTE
-738 FENSSKAK
+738 FENSSKTK

-774 EMIMQIKDLC
+774 EIILQIKDLC

-797 NETVEIIVKMGDTV
+797 NETVDIIVKMGDTV

-841 IPAIDICIKKLQNE
+841 IPAIDICIKKLQSE
-855 KNEILA
+855 KSEILA

-881 QNGEKLNLENEREKS
+881 QNGEKLNLENERENS
-896 QQLLIILNEKKKG
+896 QKLLIILSEKKKT

-943 KSLKENTSN
+943 KSLKEDT
-952 NINISNNN
+952 NINTNINMGNNNN
-960 NSTSNNT
+960 NSNNT
-967 NLFNDNAN
+967 NIFNDNTN
-975 NSDNVDH
+975 NSDNVEH

-1001 EENDNKAKK
+1001 EENENKTKK

-1016 NNSNN
+1016 NNNTMNN
-1021 NNNNLN
+1021 NYIN
-1027 NSNIKSNTKD
+1027 NSKD

-1057 QKNSLESQLMLYNK
+1057 QKNALDTQLMLYNK

-1139 KVEELSNTINKN
+1139 KVEELSNNINKN

-1164 LSQELKNG
+1164 LTTELKNG

-1256 YRIVFFTPGG
+1256 YRIVFFTAGG
-1266 NGLDM
+1266 SGLDM

-1358 FWHVSKNK
+1358 FWHVTKNK
-1366 DNFSTLSLKP
+1366 ENFSTLTLKP

>member
-16 TFINDPKITGNTEIK
+16 TFINDPKITGNTEVK
-31 ASIKLKF
+31 GSIKLKIV
-38 LTPRNKDVLIVR
+38 TPRNKDVLIVR
-50 NFQLSLKKNKYE
+50 NFQLSMKKNKYE

-144 LKEILKKF
+144 LKEIGKKF
-152 KEKTKDTKTQLELIH
+152 KEKTKELKNQLELMQ
-167 KDFDNYKRIQKNI
+167 KDVDNYKRIQKNI
-180 EFSNTKINELTIVGE
+180 EFSNSKINELTLIGE

-232 DEKLIQMKNILEDPI
+232 DEKMIQMKNILDDPI
-247 FEDYTKDEIIYHN
+247 FEDYTKDEMVYHN
-260 YVKSYQ
+260 YIKNYQ
-266 EKEKL
+266 ENEKM
-271 KKEGATQTNE
+271 KKEGPSQSNE

-287 YLREEISKVNK
+287 FLREEISKINM
-298 QKSDIEK
+298 QKNDIEK
-305 NMIKKEQTYKNFIQ
+305 NIIKKEQTYKNFIQ
-319 NKKEILIELKNMNE
+319 NKKEVLLELKNMNE
-333 FEEINNLALES
+333 FEEINNMPLES
-344 MPNNEIMSILNK
+344 INNNMIINILLK
-356 YKSDLATDENTL
+356 YKSDLSTDENTL

-396 IKEID
+396 IKEIE
-401 GLNLQKNELV
+401 GLNTQKNELV

-425 EIEKN
+425 DVEKS
-430 LQDEE
+430 LQNEE
-435 KKLSTINFDI
+435 KILNKINYDI
-445 KQWQNNILALENA
+445 KQWQNNILALENS
-458 SSEIKLKKDNL
+458 SSEIKLKKNNL

-475 ERADFT
+475 EKADFT

-494 GTYNKSIV
+494 IIYNKSIV
-502 EYIKIVTKIN
+502 EYIKIIN
-512 QIFNVNLTYD
+512 KMNIIFSVNLSYD
-522 KTHICSN
+522 KNHICNN

-538 SKKKNIIEEK
+538 NKKKDIIEEK
-548 QKIRESNLRINLE
+548 QKIRENNLRINLE

-566 NLINTK
+566 NIIKEKN
-572 KKYLE
+572 KYIVNL
-577 QIKKEKNDLITQI
+577 KKEKENIINQI
-590 QNSFK
+590 QQNFK
-595 EHDIN
+595 EQGIN

-608 QIYNLKSYV
+608 QIYNLKSCV
-617 EKEIAN
+617 EKEISN
-623 NNKIIL
+623 NDKIIFSS
-629 NANYETE
+629 NFETD
-636 FLNDFTNYI
+636 FLNDFIIYI
-645 KENKKCKLCKSSLEN
+645 KENKKCKICKSNL
-660 DYVNDLCE
+660 DDKYVNALSK
-668 EKKNEIENINNNL
+668 EKKKEIESINNNI
-681 EENKKKMD
+681 EQNKKKLEK
-689 TNTKTLTLIN
+689 NNKILNLIN
-699 SFSDTFAKLKNIS
+699 SFNDIFTKLKNIS
-712 DEVTKEESNIN
+712 EEIEKEEKAMKD
-723 EINFTIKELIHKKTE
+723 INFKIKDLINKKSE

-774 EMIMQIKDLC
+774 EIISQIKDLC

-811 NQVLEMNKELINNGN
+811 NQVLDMNKELISNGN

-841 IPAIDICIKKLQNE
+841 IPAIDINIKKLQNE

-896 QQLLIILNEKKKG
+896 QQLLIILNEKKKS
-909 FEKVYNEKKNNI
+909 FEKIYQEKKNNI

-943 KSLKENTSN
+943 KSLKEETNNKLNTNSNENTNSNTDN
-952 NINISNNN
+952 NIEMK
-960 NSTSNNT
+960 
-967 NLFNDNAN
+967 
-975 NSDNVDH
+975 H
-982 DGFKPINQ
+982 Q
-990 EDFDDLLMDLD
+990 EDLDDILMDLD
-1001 EENDNKAKK
+1001 EDNDKKNKKSK
-1010 QNKENN
+1010 EEKVEKDSKSNKENIN
-1016 NNSNN
+1016 IDNLYEKQI
-1021 NNNNLN
+1021 NNLN
-1027 NSNIKSNTKD
+1027 NKKSG
-1037 NYDNLNL
+1037 L
-1044 DNLYEQQINDLNK
+1044 DT
-1057 QKNSLESQLMLYNK
+1057 QLMLYNK

-1104 KIKSDLV
+1104 KIKSDLI
-1111 KLEQFIREHE
+1111 KLEQFIKEHE

-1164 LSQELKNG
+1164 LTQELKNG

-1201 YEALDQSLLKYHGK
+1201 HEALDQSLLKYHGK

-1236 IKGIEIKSDFEKS
+1236 IKSIEIKSDFEKS

-1266 NGLDM
+1266 SGLDM

-1308 TNLDEDN
+1308 TNLDEEN

-1358 FWHVSKNK
+1358 FWHVTKNK
-1366 DNFSTLSLKP
+1366 ENFSTVTLKP

>member
-16 TFINDPKITGNTEIK
+16 TFINDPKITGNTEVK
-31 ASIKLKF
+31 GSIKLKIV
-38 LTPRNKDVLIVR
+38 TPRNKDVLIVR
-50 NFQLSLKKNKYE
+50 NFQLSMKKNKYE

-144 LKEILKKF
+144 LKEIGKKF
-152 KEKTKDTKTQLELIH
+152 KEKTKELKNQLELMQ
-167 KDFDNYKRIQKNI
+167 KDVDNYKRIQKNI
-180 EFSNTKINELTIVGE
+180 EFSNSKINELTLIGE

-232 DEKLIQMKNILEDPI
+232 DEKMIQMKNILDDPI
-247 FEDYTKDEIIYHN
+247 FEDYTKDEMVYHN
-260 YVKSYQ
+260 YIKNYQ
-266 EKEKL
+266 ENEKM
-271 KKEGATQTNE
+271 KKEGPSQSNE

-287 YLREEISKVNK
+287 FLREEISKINM
-298 QKSDIEK
+298 QKNDIEK
-305 NMIKKEQTYKNFIQ
+305 NIIKKEQTYKNFIQ
-319 NKKEILIELKNMNE
+319 NKKEVLLELKNMNE
-333 FEEINNLALES
+333 FEEINNMPLES
-344 MPNNEIMSILNK
+344 INNNMIINILLK
-356 YKSDLATDENTL
+356 YKSDLSTDENTL

-396 IKEID
+396 IKEIE
-401 GLNLQKNELV
+401 GLNTQKNELV

-425 EIEKN
+425 DVEKS
-430 LQDEE
+430 LQNEE
-435 KKLSTINFDI
+435 KILNKINYDI
-445 KQWQNNILALENA
+445 KQWQNNILAFENS
-458 SSEIKLKKDNL
+458 SSEIKLKKNNL

-475 ERADFT
+475 EKADFT

-494 GTYNKSIV
+494 IIYNKSIV
-502 EYIKIVTKIN
+502 EYIKIIN
-512 QIFNVNLTYD
+512 KMNIIFSVNLSYD
-522 KTHICSN
+522 KNHICNN

-538 SKKKNIIEEK
+538 NKKKDIIEEK
-548 QKIRESNLRINLE
+548 QKIRENNLRINIE

-566 NLINTK
+566 NLIKEKN
-572 KKYLE
+572 KYIVNL
-577 QIKKEKNDLITQI
+577 KKEKENIINQI
-590 QNSFK
+590 QQNFK
-595 EHDIN
+595 GQGIN

-608 QIYNLKSYV
+608 QIYNLKSCV
-617 EKEIAN
+617 EKEISN
-623 NNKIIL
+623 NDKIIFSS
-629 NANYETE
+629 NYETD
-636 FLNDFTNYI
+636 FLNDFIIYI
-645 KENKKCKLCKSSLEN
+645 KENKKCKICKSNL
-660 DYVNDLCE
+660 DDKYVNALSK
-668 EKKNEIENINNNL
+668 EKKKEIESINNNI
-681 EENKKKMD
+681 EQNKKKLEK
-689 TNTKTLTLIN
+689 NNKILNLIN
-699 SFSDTFAKLKNIS
+699 SFNDIFTKLKNIS
-712 DEVTKEESNIN
+712 EEIEKEEKAMKD
-723 EINFTIKELIHKKTE
+723 INFKIKDLINKKSE

-774 EMIMQIKDLC
+774 EIISQIKDLC

-811 NQVLEMNKELINNGN
+811 NQVLDMNKELINNGN

-841 IPAIDICIKKLQNE
+841 IPAIDINIKKLQNE

-896 QQLLIILNEKKKG
+896 QQLLIILNEKKKS
-909 FEKVYNEKKNNI
+909 FEKIYQEKKNNI

-943 KSLKENTSN
+943 KSLKEETNNKLNTNSNENTTSN
-952 NINISNNN
+952 TDNNIEMK
-960 NSTSNNT
+960 
-967 NLFNDNAN
+967 
-975 NSDNVDH
+975 H
-982 DGFKPINQ
+982 Q
-990 EDFDDLLMDLD
+990 EDLNDILMDLD
-1001 EENDNKAKK
+1001 EDNDKKNKKSK
-1010 QNKENN
+1010 EEKIEKVSKDNKENIN
-1016 NNSNN
+1016 IDNLYEKQI
-1021 NNNNLN
+1021 NNLN
-1027 NSNIKSNTKD
+1027 NKKSG
-1037 NYDNLNL
+1037 L
-1044 DNLYEQQINDLNK
+1044 DT
-1057 QKNSLESQLMLYNK
+1057 QLMLYNK

-1104 KIKSDLV
+1104 KIKSDLI
-1111 KLEQFIREHE
+1111 KLEQFIKEHE

-1164 LSQELKNG
+1164 LTQELKNG

-1201 YEALDQSLLKYHGK
+1201 HEALDQSLLKYHGK

-1236 IKGIEIKSDFEKS
+1236 IKSIEIKSDFEKT

-1266 NGLDM
+1266 SGLDM

-1308 TNLDEDN
+1308 TNLDEEN

-1358 FWHVSKNK
+1358 FWHVTKNK
-1366 DNFSTLSLKP
+1366 ENFSTVTLKP

>member
-31 ASIKLKF
+31 GSIKLKF
-38 LTPRNKDVLIVR
+38 LTPRNKEVLIVR

-152 KEKTKDTKTQLELIH
+152 KEKTKDTKNQLELIQ
-167 KDFDNYKRIQKNI
+167 KDVDNYKRIQKNI

-232 DEKLIQMKNILEDPI
+232 DEKLIQMKNILDDPI
-247 FEDYTKDEIIYHN
+247 FEDYTKDEIVYHN
-260 YVKSYQ
+260 YIKSYQ
-266 EKEKL
+266 ENEKM
-271 KKEGATQTNE
+271 KKEGATQSNE

-287 YLREEISKVNK
+287 FLREEISKINK
-298 QKSDIEK
+298 QKNDIEK
-305 NMIKKEQTYKNFIQ
+305 NIIKKEQTYKNFIQ
-319 NKKEILIELKNMNE
+319 NKKEVLIELKNMNE
-333 FEEINNLALES
+333 FEEINNMSLES
-344 MPNNEIMSILNK
+344 LNNNMIINILQK
-356 YKSDLATDENTL
+356 YKSDLSTDENTL

-396 IKEID
+396 IKEIE
-401 GLNLQKNELV
+401 GLNTQKNELV

-425 EIEKN
+425 DIEKS
-430 LQDEE
+430 LQNEE
-435 KKLSTINFDI
+435 KILNKINYDI

-458 SSEIKLKKDNL
+458 SSEIKLKKNNL

-475 ERADFT
+475 EKADFT

-502 EYIKIVTKIN
+502 EYIKIIN
-512 QIFNVNLTYD
+512 KMNAIFNVNLNYD
-522 KTHICSN
+522 KNHICNN
-529 INEIISFIE
+529 INEIIAFIE

-548 QKIRESNLRINLE
+548 QKIRENNLRINLE

-566 NLINTK
+566 NMIKEKRNYIND
-572 KKYLE
+572 L
-577 QIKKEKNDLITQI
+577 KKEKENIINQI
-590 QNSFK
+590 QTNFK
-595 EHDIN
+595 ERGIN

-608 QIYNLKSYV
+608 QIYNLKSCL
-617 EKEIAN
+617 EKEISN
-623 NNKIIL
+623 NDKIIFSS
-629 NANYETE
+629 NFETD
-636 FLNDFTNYI
+636 FLNDFIVYI
-645 KENKKCKLCKSSLEN
+645 KEYKKCKICKSSLDDKYIN
-660 DYVNDLCE
+660 SLTK
-668 EKKNEIENINNNL
+668 EKKKEIESINNNI
-681 EENKKKMD
+681 EQNKKKLEK
-689 TNTKTLTLIN
+689 NNQTLNLIN
-699 SFSDTFAKLKNIS
+699 SFNDIFTKLKSIVEEI
-712 DEVTKEESNIN
+712 DKEEKLMKD
-723 EINFTIKELIHKKTE
+723 INFKIKDLINKKTQ
-738 FENSSKAK
+738 FENSSKIK

-774 EMIMQIKDLC
+774 EIISQIKDLC

-811 NQVLEMNKELINNGN
+811 NQVLDMNKELINNGN

-841 IPAIDICIKKLQNE
+841 IPAIDINIKKLQNE

-909 FEKVYNEKKNNI
+909 FEKIYQEKKNNI

-943 KSLKENTSN
+943 KSLKEETNIKNTNTNSNDGTINENTNSNTDN
-952 NINISNNN
+952 NIEMKH
-960 NSTSNNT
+960 
-967 NLFNDNAN
+967 AN
-975 NSDNVDH
+975 QDL
-982 DGFKPINQ
+982 
-990 EDFDDLLMDLD
+990 DDILMDLD
-1001 EENDNKAKK
+1001 DDNDKKNKKMKEEKM
-1010 QNKENN
+1010 NKENTKEN
-1016 NNSNN
+1016 KENINIDNLYETQI
-1021 NNNNLN
+1021 NNLN
-1027 NSNIKSNTKD
+1027 NKKSG
-1037 NYDNLNL
+1037 L
-1044 DNLYEQQINDLNK
+1044 DT
-1057 QKNSLESQLMLYNK
+1057 QLMLYNK

-1111 KLEQFIREHE
+1111 KLEQFIKEHE

-1164 LSQELKNG
+1164 LTQELKNG

-1186 NYIASIQTQKEIENY
+1186 NYIAAIQTQKEIENY

-1236 IKGIEIKSDFEKS
+1236 IKSIEIKSDFEKS

-1308 TNLDEDN
+1308 TNLDEEN

-1358 FWHVSKNK
+1358 FWHITKNK
-1366 DNFSTLSLKP
+1366 ENFSTVALKP

>member
-16 TFINDPKITGNTEIK
+16 TFINDPKITGNTEVK
-31 ASIKLKF
+31 ASIKLKIV
-38 LTPRNKDVLIVR
+38 TPRNKDVLIVR

-144 LKEILKKF
+144 LKEIGKKF
-152 KEKTKDTKTQLELIH
+152 KEKTKELKTQLELIQ
-167 KDFDNYKRIQKNI
+167 KDVDNYKRIQKNI
-180 EFSNTKINELTIVGE
+180 EFSNSKINELTVVGE

-232 DEKLIQMKNILEDPI
+232 DEKMIQMKNILDDPI
-247 FEDYTKDEIIYHN
+247 FEDYTKDEMVYHN
-260 YVKSYQ
+260 YIKNYQ
-266 EKEKL
+266 ENEKM
-271 KKEGATQTNE
+271 KKEGPSQSNE

-287 YLREEISKVNK
+287 SLREEISKINK
-298 QKSDIEK
+298 KKSDIEK
-305 NMIKKEQTYKNFIQ
+305 NIIKKEQTYKNFIQ
-319 NKKEILIELKNMNE
+319 NKKEVLLELKNMNE
-333 FEEINNLALES
+333 FEEMNNISLES
-344 MPNNEIMSILNK
+344 MNNTMIINLLQKFKN
-356 YKSDLATDENTL
+356 DLLTDENTL

-396 IKEID
+396 IKEIE
-401 GLNLQKNELV
+401 GLNTQKNELV

-425 EIEKN
+425 DIEKS
-430 LQDEE
+430 LQNEE
-435 KKLSTINFDI
+435 KILNKINYDI
-445 KQWQNNILALENA
+445 KQWQNNILALENS
-458 SSEIKLKKDNL
+458 SSEIKLKKNNL

-475 ERADFT
+475 EKTDFT

-502 EYIKIVTKIN
+502 EYIKIIN
-512 QIFNVNLTYD
+512 KMNVIFSANLSYD
-522 KTHICSN
+522 KNHICNN
-529 INEIISFIE
+529 INEIITFIE
-538 SKKKNIIEEK
+538 NKKKNIIEEK
-548 QKIRESNLRINLE
+548 QKIRENNLRINLE

-566 NLINTK
+566 NVIKEK
-572 KKYLE
+572 KKYISDL
-577 QIKKEKNDLITQI
+577 KKEKENIINQI
-590 QNSFK
+590 QLSFK
-595 EHDIN
+595 ERGIN
-600 FEDSNDLS
+600 FEDSDDLS
-608 QIYNLKSYV
+608 QIYNLKSCV
-617 EKEIAN
+617 EKEISN
-623 NNKIIL
+623 NDKIIFSS
-629 NANYETE
+629 NFETD
-636 FLNDFTNYI
+636 FLNDFIIYI
-645 KENKKCKLCKSSLEN
+645 KENKKCKLCKSNLDEKYIN
-660 DYVNDLCE
+660 ILTK
-668 EKKNEIENINNNL
+668 EKKKEIESINSNI
-681 EENKKKMD
+681 EQNKKKLEK
-689 TNTKTLTLIN
+689 NTQTLNLIN
-699 SFSDTFAKLKNIS
+699 SFNDIFSKLKNIVEEI
-712 DEVTKEESNIN
+712 DKEENLLK
-723 EINFTIKELIHKKTE
+723 EINFKTKDLITKKTQY
-738 FENSSKAK
+738 ENSSKAK
-746 TELLLSME
+746 AELLTSME

-774 EMIMQIKDLC
+774 EIISQIKDLC

-841 IPAIDICIKKLQNE
+841 IPVIDINIKKLQNE

-909 FEKVYNEKKNNI
+909 FEKIYQEKKNNI
-921 KLIQEKISQW
+921 KLLQEKISQW

-943 KSLKENTSN
+943 KSLKEENIPNSPDNTTN
-952 NINISNNN
+952 E
-960 NSTSNNT
+960 NT
-967 NLFNDNAN
+967 
-975 NSDNVDH
+975 NSDNKEDLVD
-982 DGFKPINQ
+982 I
-990 EDFDDLLMDLD
+990 LMDLD
-1001 EENDNKAKK
+1001 DDNEKKNKKKEEKLNE
-1010 QNKENN
+1010 NKENIN
-1016 NNSNN
+1016 IDNLYEKQI
-1021 NNNNLN
+1021 NNLN
-1027 NSNIKSNTKD
+1027 NKKSG
-1037 NYDNLNL
+1037 L
-1044 DNLYEQQINDLNK
+1044 D
-1057 QKNSLESQLMLYNK
+1057 SQLMLYNK

-1111 KLEQFIREHE
+1111 KLEQFIKEHE

-1164 LSQELKNG
+1164 LTQELKNG

-1236 IKGIEIKSDFEKS
+1236 IKSIEIKSDFEKS

-1308 TNLDEDN
+1308 TNLDEEN

-1358 FWHVSKNK
+1358 FWHVTKNK
-1366 DNFSTLSLKP
+1366 ENFSTVALKP

>member
-16 TFINDPKITGNTEIK
+16 TFINDPKITGNTEVK
-31 ASIKLKF
+31 ASIKLKIV
-38 LTPRNKDVLIVR
+38 TPRNKDVLIVR

-144 LKEILKKF
+144 LKEIGKKF
-152 KEKTKDTKTQLELIH
+152 KEKTKELKTQLELIQ
-167 KDFDNYKRIQKNI
+167 KDVDNYKRIQKNI
-180 EFSNTKINELTIVGE
+180 EFSNSKINELTVVGE

-232 DEKLIQMKNILEDPI
+232 DEKMIQMKNILDDPI
-247 FEDYTKDEIIYHN
+247 FEDYTKDEMVYHN
-260 YVKSYQ
+260 YIKNYQ
-266 EKEKL
+266 ENEKM
-271 KKEGATQTNE
+271 KKEGPSQSNE

-287 YLREEISKVNK
+287 SLREEISKINK
-298 QKSDIEK
+298 KKSDIEK
-305 NMIKKEQTYKNFIQ
+305 NIIKKEQTYKNFIQ
-319 NKKEILIELKNMNE
+319 NKKEVLLELKNMNE
-333 FEEINNLALES
+333 FEEMNNISLES
-344 MPNNEIMSILNK
+344 MNNTMIINLLQKFKN
-356 YKSDLATDENTL
+356 DLLTDENTL

-396 IKEID
+396 IKEIE
-401 GLNLQKNELV
+401 GLNTQKNELV

-425 EIEKN
+425 DIEKS
-430 LQDEE
+430 LQNEE
-435 KKLSTINFDI
+435 KILNKINYDI
-445 KQWQNNILALENA
+445 KQWQNNILALENS
-458 SSEIKLKKDNL
+458 SSEIKLKKNNL

-475 ERADFT
+475 EKTDFT

-502 EYIKIVTKIN
+502 EYIKIINKIN
-512 QIFNVNLTYD
+512 VIFSANLSYD
-522 KTHICSN
+522 KNHICNN
-529 INEIISFIE
+529 INEIITFIE
-538 SKKKNIIEEK
+538 NKKKNIIEEK
-548 QKIRESNLRINLE
+548 QKIRENNLRINLE

-566 NLINTK
+566 NVIKEK
-572 KKYLE
+572 KKNISDL
-577 QIKKEKNDLITQI
+577 KKEKENIINQI
-590 QNSFK
+590 QLSFK
-595 EHDIN
+595 ERGIN
-600 FEDSNDLS
+600 FEDSDDLS
-608 QIYNLKSYV
+608 QIYNLKSCV
-617 EKEIAN
+617 EKEISN
-623 NNKIIL
+623 NDKIIFSS
-629 NANYETE
+629 NFETD
-636 FLNDFTNYI
+636 FLNDFIIYI
-645 KENKKCKLCKSSLEN
+645 KENKKCKLCKSNLDEKYIN
-660 DYVNDLCE
+660 ILTK
-668 EKKNEIENINNNL
+668 EKKKEIESINSNI
-681 EENKKKMD
+681 EQNKKKLEK
-689 TNTKTLTLIN
+689 NTQTLNLIN
-699 SFSDTFAKLKNIS
+699 SFNDIFSKLKNIVEEI
-712 DEVTKEESNIN
+712 DKEENLLK
-723 EINFTIKELIHKKTE
+723 EINFKTKDLITKKTQY
-738 FENSSKAK
+738 ENSSKAK
-746 TELLLSME
+746 AELLTSME

-774 EMIMQIKDLC
+774 EIISQIKDLC

-841 IPAIDICIKKLQNE
+841 IPVIDINIKKLQNE

-909 FEKVYNEKKNNI
+909 FEKIYQEKKNNI
-921 KLIQEKISQW
+921 KLLQEKISQW

-943 KSLKENTSN
+943 KSLKEENIPNSPDNTTN
-952 NINISNNN
+952 E
-960 NSTSNNT
+960 NT
-967 NLFNDNAN
+967 
-975 NSDNVDH
+975 NSDNKEDLVD
-982 DGFKPINQ
+982 I
-990 EDFDDLLMDLD
+990 LMDLD
-1001 EENDNKAKK
+1001 DDNEKKNKKKEEKLNE
-1010 QNKENN
+1010 NKENIN
-1016 NNSNN
+1016 IDNLYEKQI
-1021 NNNNLN
+1021 NNLN
-1027 NSNIKSNTKD
+1027 NKKSG
-1037 NYDNLNL
+1037 L
-1044 DNLYEQQINDLNK
+1044 D
-1057 QKNSLESQLMLYNK
+1057 SQLMLYNK

-1111 KLEQFIREHE
+1111 KLEQFIKEHE

-1164 LSQELKNG
+1164 LTQELKNG

-1236 IKGIEIKSDFEKS
+1236 IKSIEIKSDFEKS

-1308 TNLDEDN
+1308 TNLDEEN

-1358 FWHVSKNK
+1358 FWHVTKNK
-1366 DNFSTLSLKP
+1366 ENFSTVALKP

>member
-16 TFINDPKITGNTEIK
+16 TFINDPKITGNTEVK
-31 ASIKLKF
+31 GSIKLKIV
-38 LTPRNKDVLIVR
+38 TPRNKDVLIVR
-50 NFQLSLKKNKYE
+50 NFQLSMKKNKYE

-144 LKEILKKF
+144 LKEIGKKF
-152 KEKTKDTKTQLELIH
+152 KEKTKELKNQLELMQ
-167 KDFDNYKRIQKNI
+167 KDVDNYKRIQKNI
-180 EFSNTKINELTIVGE
+180 EFSNSKINELTLIGE

-232 DEKLIQMKNILEDPI
+232 DEKMIQMKNILDDPI
-247 FEDYTKDEIIYHN
+247 FEDYTKDEMVYHN
-260 YVKSYQ
+260 YIKNYQ
-266 EKEKL
+266 ENEKM
-271 KKEGATQTNE
+271 KKEGPSQSNE

-287 YLREEISKVNK
+287 FLREEISKINM
-298 QKSDIEK
+298 QKNDIEK
-305 NMIKKEQTYKNFIQ
+305 NIIKKEQTYKNFIQ
-319 NKKEILIELKNMNE
+319 NKKEVLLELKNMNE
-333 FEEINNLALES
+333 FEEINNMPLES
-344 MPNNEIMSILNK
+344 INNNMIINILLK
-356 YKSDLATDENTL
+356 YKSDLSTDENTL

-396 IKEID
+396 IKEIE
-401 GLNLQKNELV
+401 GLNTQKNELV

-425 EIEKN
+425 DVEKS
-430 LQDEE
+430 LQNEE
-435 KKLSTINFDI
+435 KILNKINYDI
-445 KQWQNNILALENA
+445 KQWQNNILALENS
-458 SSEIKLKKDNL
+458 SSEIKLKKNNL

-475 ERADFT
+475 EKADFT

-494 GTYNKSIV
+494 IIYNKSIV
-502 EYIKIVTKIN
+502 EYIKIIN
-512 QIFNVNLTYD
+512 KMNIIFSVNLSYD
-522 KTHICSN
+522 KNHICNN

-538 SKKKNIIEEK
+538 NKKKDIIEEK
-548 QKIRESNLRINLE
+548 QKIRENNLRINLE

-566 NLINTK
+566 NIIKEKN
-572 KKYLE
+572 KYIFNL
-577 QIKKEKNDLITQI
+577 KKEKENIINQI
-590 QNSFK
+590 QQNFK
-595 EHDIN
+595 EQGIN

-608 QIYNLKSYV
+608 QIYNLKSCV
-617 EKEIAN
+617 EKEISN
-623 NNKIIL
+623 NDKIIFSS
-629 NANYETE
+629 NFETD
-636 FLNDFTNYI
+636 FLNDFIIYI
-645 KENKKCKLCKSSLEN
+645 KENKKCKICKSNL
-660 DYVNDLCE
+660 DDKYVNALSK
-668 EKKNEIENINNNL
+668 EKKKEIESINNNI
-681 EENKKKMD
+681 EQNKKKLEK
-689 TNTKTLTLIN
+689 NNKILNLIN
-699 SFSDTFAKLKNIS
+699 SFNDIFTKLKNIS
-712 DEVTKEESNIN
+712 EEIEKEEKAMKD
-723 EINFTIKELIHKKTE
+723 INFKIKDLINKKSE

-774 EMIMQIKDLC
+774 EIISQIKDLC

-811 NQVLEMNKELINNGN
+811 NQVLDMNKELINNGN

-841 IPAIDICIKKLQNE
+841 IPAIDINIKKLQNE

-881 QNGEKLNLENEREKS
+881 QNGEKLNLENEGEKS

-909 FEKVYNEKKNNI
+909 FEKIYQEKKNNI

-943 KSLKENTSN
+943 KSLKEES
-952 NINISNNN
+952 
-960 NSTSNNT
+960 STSSNDNTTNENT
-967 NLFNDNAN
+967 NSNTDN
-975 NSDNVDH
+975 NVEMKH
-982 DGFKPINQ
+982 NNQ
-990 EDFDDLLMDLD
+990 EELVDILMDLD
-1001 EENDNKAKK
+1001 EDNEKK
-1010 QNKENN
+1010 NKKKEEKNNNTDNKENI
-1016 NNSNN
+1016 
-1021 NNNNLN
+1021 
-1027 NSNIKSNTKD
+1027 NI
-1037 NYDNLNL
+1037 
-1044 DNLYEQQINDLNK
+1044 DNLYEKQINTLNNK
-1057 QKNSLESQLMLYNK
+1057 KSGLDTQLMLYNK

-1111 KLEQFIREHE
+1111 KLEQFIKEHE

-1164 LSQELKNG
+1164 LTQELKNG

-1236 IKGIEIKSDFEKS
+1236 IKSIEIKSDFEKS

-1266 NGLDM
+1266 SGLDM

-1308 TNLDEDN
+1308 TNLDEEN

-1358 FWHVSKNK
+1358 FWHVTKNK
-1366 DNFSTLSLKP
+1366 ENFSTVTLKP

>member
-16 TFINDPKITGNTEIK
+16 TFINDPKITGNTEVK
-31 ASIKLKF
+31 ASIKLKIV
-38 LTPRNKDVLIVR
+38 TPRNKDVLIVR

-144 LKEILKKF
+144 LKEIGKKF
-152 KEKTKDTKTQLELIH
+152 KEKTKELKTQLELIQ
-167 KDFDNYKRIQKNI
+167 KDVDNYKRIQKNI
-180 EFSNTKINELTIVGE
+180 EFSNSKINELTVVGE

-232 DEKLIQMKNILEDPI
+232 DEKMIQMKNILDDPI
-247 FEDYTKDEIIYHN
+247 FEDYTKDEMVYHN
-260 YVKSYQ
+260 YIKNYQ
-266 EKEKL
+266 ENEKM
-271 KKEGATQTNE
+271 KKEGPNQSNE

-287 YLREEISKVNK
+287 SLREEISKINK
-298 QKSDIEK
+298 KKSDIEK
-305 NMIKKEQTYKNFIQ
+305 NIIKKEQTYKNFIQ
-319 NKKEILIELKNMNE
+319 NKKEVLLELKNMNE
-333 FEEINNLALES
+333 FEEMNNISLES
-344 MPNNEIMSILNK
+344 MNNTMIINLLQKFKN
-356 YKSDLATDENTL
+356 DLLTDENTL

-396 IKEID
+396 IKEIE
-401 GLNLQKNELV
+401 GLNTQKNELV

-425 EIEKN
+425 DIEKS
-430 LQDEE
+430 LQNEE
-435 KKLSTINFDI
+435 KILNKINYDI
-445 KQWQNNILALENA
+445 KQWQNNILALENS
-458 SSEIKLKKDNL
+458 SSEIKLKKNNL

-475 ERADFT
+475 EKTDFT

-502 EYIKIVTKIN
+502 EYIKIIN
-512 QIFNVNLTYD
+512 KMNVIFSANLSYD
-522 KTHICSN
+522 KNHICNN
-529 INEIISFIE
+529 INEIITFIE
-538 SKKKNIIEEK
+538 NKKKNIIEEK
-548 QKIRESNLRINLE
+548 QKIRENNLRINLE

-566 NLINTK
+566 NVIKEK
-572 KKYLE
+572 KKYISDL
-577 QIKKEKNDLITQI
+577 KKEKENIINQI
-590 QNSFK
+590 QLSFK
-595 EHDIN
+595 ERGIN
-600 FEDSNDLS
+600 FEDSDDLS
-608 QIYNLKSYV
+608 QIYNLKSCV
-617 EKEIAN
+617 EKEISN
-623 NNKIIL
+623 NDKIIFSS
-629 NANYETE
+629 NFETD
-636 FLNDFTNYI
+636 FLNDFIIYI
-645 KENKKCKLCKSSLEN
+645 KENKKCKLCKSNLDEKYIN
-660 DYVNDLCE
+660 ILTK
-668 EKKNEIENINNNL
+668 EKKKEIESINSNI
-681 EENKKKMD
+681 EQNKKKLEK
-689 TNTKTLTLIN
+689 NTQTLNLIN
-699 SFSDTFAKLKNIS
+699 SFNDIFSKLKNIVEEI
-712 DEVTKEESNIN
+712 DKEENLLK
-723 EINFTIKELIHKKTE
+723 EINFKTKDLITKKTQY
-738 FENSSKAK
+738 ENSSKAK
-746 TELLLSME
+746 AELLTSME

-774 EMIMQIKDLC
+774 EIISQIKDLC

-841 IPAIDICIKKLQNE
+841 IPVIDINIKKLQNE

-909 FEKVYNEKKNNI
+909 FEKIYQEKKNNI
-921 KLIQEKISQW
+921 KLLQEKISQW

-943 KSLKENTSN
+943 KSLKEENIPNSPDNTTN
-952 NINISNNN
+952 E
-960 NSTSNNT
+960 NT
-967 NLFNDNAN
+967 
-975 NSDNVDH
+975 NSDNKEDLVD
-982 DGFKPINQ
+982 I
-990 EDFDDLLMDLD
+990 LMDLD
-1001 EENDNKAKK
+1001 DDNEKKNKKKEAKLNE
-1010 QNKENN
+1010 NKENIN
-1016 NNSNN
+1016 IDNLYEKQI
-1021 NNNNLN
+1021 NNLN
-1027 NSNIKSNTKD
+1027 NKKSG
-1037 NYDNLNL
+1037 L
-1044 DNLYEQQINDLNK
+1044 D
-1057 QKNSLESQLMLYNK
+1057 SQLMLYNK

-1111 KLEQFIREHE
+1111 KLEQFIKEHE

-1164 LSQELKNG
+1164 LTQELKNG

-1236 IKGIEIKSDFEKS
+1236 IKSIEIKSDFEKS

-1308 TNLDEDN
+1308 TNLDEEN

-1358 FWHVSKNK
+1358 FWHVTKNK
-1366 DNFSTLSLKP
+1366 ENFSTVALKP

>member
-16 TFINDPKITGNTEIK
+16 TFINDPKITGNTEVK
-31 ASIKLKF
+31 ASIKLKIV
-38 LTPRNKDVLIVR
+38 TPRNKDVLIVR

-144 LKEILKKF
+144 LKEIGKKF
-152 KEKTKDTKTQLELIH
+152 KEKTKELKTQLELIQ
-167 KDFDNYKRIQKNI
+167 KDVDNYKRIQKNI
-180 EFSNTKINELTIVGE
+180 EFSNSKINELTVVGE

-232 DEKLIQMKNILEDPI
+232 DEKMIQMKNILDDPI
-247 FEDYTKDEIIYHN
+247 FEDYTKDEMVYHN
-260 YVKSYQ
+260 YIKNYQ
-266 EKEKL
+266 ENEKM
-271 KKEGATQTNE
+271 KKEGPSQSNE

-287 YLREEISKVNK
+287 SLREEISKINK
-298 QKSDIEK
+298 KKSDIEK
-305 NMIKKEQTYKNFIQ
+305 NIIKKEQTYKNFIQ
-319 NKKEILIELKNMNE
+319 NKKEVLLELKNMNE
-333 FEEINNLALES
+333 FEEMNNISLES
-344 MPNNEIMSILNK
+344 MNNTMIINLLQKFKN
-356 YKSDLATDENTL
+356 DLLTDENTL

-396 IKEID
+396 IKEIE
-401 GLNLQKNELV
+401 GLNTQKNELV

-425 EIEKN
+425 DIEKS
-430 LQDEE
+430 LQNEE
-435 KKLSTINFDI
+435 KILNKINYDI
-445 KQWQNNILALENA
+445 KQWQNNILALENS
-458 SSEIKLKKDNL
+458 SSEIKLKKNNL

-475 ERADFT
+475 EKTDFT

-502 EYIKIVTKIN
+502 EYIKIIN
-512 QIFNVNLTYD
+512 KMNVIFSANLSYD
-522 KTHICSN
+522 KNHICNN
-529 INEIISFIE
+529 INEIITFIE
-538 SKKKNIIEEK
+538 NKKKNIIEEK
-548 QKIRESNLRINLE
+548 QKIRENNLRINLE

-566 NLINTK
+566 NVIKEK
-572 KKYLE
+572 KKNISDL
-577 QIKKEKNDLITQI
+577 KKEKENIINQI
-590 QNSFK
+590 QLSFK
-595 EHDIN
+595 ERGIN
-600 FEDSNDLS
+600 FEDSDDLS
-608 QIYNLKSYV
+608 QIYNLKSCV
-617 EKEIAN
+617 EKEISN
-623 NNKIIL
+623 NDKIIFSS
-629 NANYETE
+629 NFETD
-636 FLNDFTNYI
+636 FLNDFIIYI
-645 KENKKCKLCKSSLEN
+645 KENKKCKLCKSNLDEKYIN
-660 DYVNDLCE
+660 ILTK
-668 EKKNEIENINNNL
+668 EKKKEIESINSNI
-681 EENKKKMD
+681 EQNKKKLEK
-689 TNTKTLTLIN
+689 NTQTLNLIN
-699 SFSDTFAKLKNIS
+699 SFNDIFSKLKNIVEEI
-712 DEVTKEESNIN
+712 DKEENLLK
-723 EINFTIKELIHKKTE
+723 EINFKTKDLITKKTQY
-738 FENSSKAK
+738 ENSSKAK
-746 TELLLSME
+746 AELLTSME

-774 EMIMQIKDLC
+774 EIISQIKDLC

-841 IPAIDICIKKLQNE
+841 IPVIDINIKKLQNE

-909 FEKVYNEKKNNI
+909 FEKIYQEKKNNI
-921 KLIQEKISQW
+921 KLLQEKISQW

-943 KSLKENTSN
+943 KSLKEENIPNSPDNTTN
-952 NINISNNN
+952 E
-960 NSTSNNT
+960 NT
-967 NLFNDNAN
+967 
-975 NSDNVDH
+975 NSDNKEDLVD
-982 DGFKPINQ
+982 I
-990 EDFDDLLMDLD
+990 LMDLD
-1001 EENDNKAKK
+1001 DDNEKKNKKKEEKLNE
-1010 QNKENN
+1010 NKENIN
-1016 NNSNN
+1016 IDNLYEKQI
-1021 NNNNLN
+1021 NNLN
-1027 NSNIKSNTKD
+1027 NKKSG
-1037 NYDNLNL
+1037 L
-1044 DNLYEQQINDLNK
+1044 D
-1057 QKNSLESQLMLYNK
+1057 SQLMLYNK

-1111 KLEQFIREHE
+1111 KLEQFIKEHE

-1164 LSQELKNG
+1164 LTQELKNG

-1236 IKGIEIKSDFEKS
+1236 IKSIEIKSDFEKS

-1308 TNLDEDN
+1308 TNLDEEN

-1358 FWHVSKNK
+1358 FWHVTKNK
-1366 DNFSTLSLKP
+1366 ENFSTVALKP

>member
-16 TFINDPKITGNTEIK
+16 TFINDPKITGNTEVK
-31 ASIKLKF
+31 ASIKLKIV
-38 LTPRNKDVLIVR
+38 TPRNKDVLIVR

-144 LKEILKKF
+144 LKEIGKKF
-152 KEKTKDTKTQLELIH
+152 KEKTKELKSQLELIQ
-167 KDFDNYKRIQKNI
+167 KDVDNYKRIQKNI
-180 EFSNTKINELTIVGE
+180 EFSNSKINELTVVGE

-232 DEKLIQMKNILEDPI
+232 DEKMIQMKNILDDPI
-247 FEDYTKDEIIYHN
+247 FEDYTKDEMVYHN
-260 YVKSYQ
+260 YIKNYQ
-266 EKEKL
+266 ENEKL
-271 KKEGATQTNE
+271 KKEGPSQSSE

-287 YLREEISKVNK
+287 FLREEISKINK
-298 QKSDIEK
+298 QKNDIEK
-305 NMIKKEQTYKNFIQ
+305 NIIKKEQTYKNFIQ
-319 NKKEILIELKNMNE
+319 NKKEVLIELKNMNE
-333 FEEINNLALES
+333 FEEINNMSLES
-344 MPNNEIMSILNK
+344 LNNNMIINILQK

-396 IKEID
+396 IKEIE
-401 GLNLQKNELV
+401 GLNTQKNELV

-425 EIEKN
+425 DIEKS
-430 LQDEE
+430 LQNEE
-435 KKLSTINFDI
+435 KILNKINYDI

-458 SSEIKLKKDNL
+458 SSEIKLKKNNL

-475 ERADFT
+475 EKADFT

-502 EYIKIVTKIN
+502 EYIKIIN
-512 QIFNVNLTYD
+512 KMNAIFNVNLNYD
-522 KTHICSN
+522 KNHICNN
-529 INEIISFIE
+529 INEIIAFIE

-548 QKIRESNLRINLE
+548 QKIRENNLRINLE

-566 NLINTK
+566 NMIKEKRNYIND
-572 KKYLE
+572 L
-577 QIKKEKNDLITQI
+577 KKEKENIINQI
-590 QNSFK
+590 QTNFK
-595 EHDIN
+595 ERGIN
-600 FEDSNDLS
+600 FEDSNDIS
-608 QIYNLKSYV
+608 QIYNLKSCL
-617 EKEIAN
+617 EKEISN
-623 NNKIIL
+623 NDKIIFSS
-629 NANYETE
+629 NFETD
-636 FLNDFTNYI
+636 FLNDFIVYI
-645 KENKKCKLCKSSLEN
+645 KEYKKCKICKSSLDDKYIN
-660 DYVNDLCE
+660 TLTK
-668 EKKNEIENINNNL
+668 EKKKEIESINNNI
-681 EENKKKMD
+681 EQNKKKLEK
-689 TNTKTLTLIN
+689 NNQTLNLIN
-699 SFSDTFAKLKNIS
+699 SFNDIFTKLKSIVEEI
-712 DEVTKEESNIN
+712 DKEEKLMKD
-723 EINFTIKELIHKKTE
+723 INFKIKDLINKKTQ
-738 FENSSKAK
+738 FENSSKIK

-774 EMIMQIKDLC
+774 EIISQIKDLC

-811 NQVLEMNKELINNGN
+811 NQVLDMNKELINNGN

-841 IPAIDICIKKLQNE
+841 IPAIDINIKKLQNE

-909 FEKVYNEKKNNI
+909 FEKIYQEKKNNI

-943 KSLKENTSN
+943 KSLKEETNIKNTNTNSNDGTINENTNSNTDN
-952 NINISNNN
+952 NIEMKH
-960 NSTSNNT
+960 
-967 NLFNDNAN
+967 AN
-975 NSDNVDH
+975 QDL
-982 DGFKPINQ
+982 
-990 EDFDDLLMDLD
+990 DDILMDLD
-1001 EENDNKAKK
+1001 DDNDKKNKKMKEEKI
-1010 QNKENN
+1010 NKENTKEN
-1016 NNSNN
+1016 KENINIDNLYETQI
-1021 NNNNLN
+1021 NNLN
-1027 NSNIKSNTKD
+1027 NKKSG
-1037 NYDNLNL
+1037 L
-1044 DNLYEQQINDLNK
+1044 DT
-1057 QKNSLESQLMLYNK
+1057 QLMLYNK

-1111 KLEQFIREHE
+1111 KLEQFIKEHE

-1164 LSQELKNG
+1164 LTQELKNG

-1186 NYIASIQTQKEIENY
+1186 NYIAAIQTQKEIENY

-1236 IKGIEIKSDFEKS
+1236 IKSIEIKSDFEKS

-1308 TNLDEDN
+1308 TNLDEEN

-1358 FWHVSKNK
+1358 FWHITKNK
-1366 DNFSTLSLKP
+1366 ENFSTVALKP

>member
-16 TFINDPKITGNTEIK
+16 TFINDPKITGNTEVK
-31 ASIKLKF
+31 GSIKLKIV
-38 LTPRNKDVLIVR
+38 TPRNKDVLIVR

-144 LKEILKKF
+144 LKEIGKKF
-152 KEKTKDTKTQLELIH
+152 KEKTKELKTQLELIQ
-167 KDFDNYKRIQKNI
+167 KDVDNYKRIQKNI
-180 EFSNTKINELTIVGE
+180 EFSNSKINELTVVGE

-232 DEKLIQMKNILEDPI
+232 DEKMIQMKNILDDPI
-247 FEDYTKDEIIYHN
+247 FEDYTKDEMVYHN
-260 YVKSYQ
+260 YIKNYQ
-266 EKEKL
+266 ENEKM
-271 KKEGATQTNE
+271 KKEGPSQSNE

-287 YLREEISKVNK
+287 FLREEISKINQ
-298 QKSDIEK
+298 QKNDIEK
-305 NMIKKEQTYKNFIQ
+305 NIIKKEQTYKNFIQ
-319 NKKEILIELKNMNE
+319 NKKEVLLELKNMNE
-333 FEEINNLALES
+333 FDELNNMPLDSINNN
-344 MPNNEIMSILNK
+344 MIINILMK
-356 YKSDLATDENTL
+356 YKNDLATDENTL

-396 IKEID
+396 IKEIE
-401 GLNLQKNELV
+401 GLNTQKNELV
-411 KMLNNIDF
+411 KMLNNLDF

-425 EIEKN
+425 DIEKS
-430 LQDEE
+430 LQNEE
-435 KKLSTINFDI
+435 KILNKINYDI
-445 KQWQNNILALENA
+445 KQWQNNILALENS
-458 SSEIKLKKDNL
+458 SSEIKLKKNNL

-475 ERADFT
+475 EKTDFT

-502 EYIKIVTKIN
+502 EYIKIIN
-512 QIFNVNLTYD
+512 KMNVIFNVNLSID
-522 KTHICSN
+522 KNHICNN

-538 SKKKNIIEEK
+538 NKKKNIIEEK
-548 QKIRESNLRINLE
+548 QKIRENNLRINLE
-561 IEQNN
+561 LEQNN
-566 NLINTK
+566 KLVKEKKEYITNL
-572 KKYLE
+572 
-577 QIKKEKNDLITQI
+577 KKEKENIINQI
-590 QNSFK
+590 QINFK
-595 EHDIN
+595 ENGIN

-608 QIYNLKSYV
+608 QIYNLKSCV
-617 EKEIAN
+617 EKEISN
-623 NNKIIL
+623 NDKIIFTS
-629 NANYETE
+629 NFETD
-636 FLNDFTNYI
+636 FLNDFIIYI
-645 KENKKCKLCKSSLEN
+645 KENKKCKICKSSLEDKYIN
-660 DYVNDLCE
+660 ALTK
-668 EKKNEIENINNNL
+668 EKKKEIESINNNI
-681 EENKKKMD
+681 EQNKKKLEK
-689 TNTKTLTLIN
+689 NNQILNLIK
-699 SFSDTFAKLKNIS
+699 SFNDIFSKLKNITEEI
-712 DEVTKEESNIN
+712 DKEENLLKD
-723 EINFTIKELIHKKTE
+723 INFKIKELMTKKTQ

-746 TELLLSME
+746 GELLSSME

-774 EMIMQIKDLC
+774 EIISQIKDLC
-784 NHLGFPCTEEPEI
+784 NHLGFPCIEEPEI

-841 IPAIDICIKKLQNE
+841 IPVIDINIKKLQNE

-909 FEKVYNEKKNNI
+909 FEKIYQEKKNNI

-938 YDELY
+938 YDELF
-943 KSLKENTSN
+943 KSLKEEINSNSNDNTNSN
-952 NINISNNN
+952 TDNNN
-960 NSTSNNT
+960 TET
-967 NLFNDNAN
+967 
-975 NSDNVDH
+975 
-982 DGFKPINQ
+982 KK
-990 EDFDDLLMDLD
+990 EDLEDVLMDLD
-1001 EENDNKAKK
+1001 EDNKNTNKK
-1010 QNKENN
+1010 KEENKENI
-1016 NNSNN
+1016 
-1021 NNNNLN
+1021 
-1027 NSNIKSNTKD
+1027 NI
-1037 NYDNLNL
+1037 
-1044 DNLYEQQINDLNK
+1044 DNLYEKQINSLNNK
-1057 QKNSLESQLMLYNK
+1057 KSGLDSQLMLYNK

-1111 KLEQFIREHE
+1111 KLEQFIKEHE

-1151 IGKVEELKNNLNR
+1151 LGKVEELKNNLNR
-1164 LSQELKNG
+1164 LQISKKN
-1172 TYTNIEKKYNKLKL
+1172 I
-1186 NYIASIQTQKEIENY
+1186 
-1201 YEALDQSLLKYHGK
+1201 
-1215 RMEEINKLINY
+1215 IN
-1226 YWSMTYKGKD
+1226 
-1236 IKGIEIKSDFEKS
+1236 
-1249 AKTRNYN
+1249 
-1256 YRIVFFTPGG
+1256 
-1266 NGLDM
+1266 
-1271 RGRCSAGQKILASII
+1271 
-1286 IRLALA
+1286 
-1292 ETFCNNC
+1292 
-1299 GILCLDEPT
+1299 
-1308 TNLDEDN
+1308 
-1315 SKSLAK
+1315 
-1321 ALREIIQSR
+1321 
-1330 SEDQNFQLIVITHDP
+1330 
-1345 VFVDLLGSDYCDN
+1345 
-1358 FWHVSKNK
+1358 
-1366 DNFSTLSLKP
+1366 
-1376 INSIFNQ
+1376 

>member
-16 TFINDPKITGNTEIK
+16 TFINDPKITGNTETK

-94 LLMHASKAILENVI
+94 LLMHASKPILENVI

-144 LKEILKKF
+144 LKDVNKKF
-152 KEKTKDTKTQLELIH
+152 KEKIKDIKTQIELIQ
-167 KDFDNYKRIQKNI
+167 KDFGNYKRIQKNI
-180 EFSNTKINELTIVGE
+180 EFSNTKISELTSAGE
-195 KLDEEYQDKKKD
+195 KLNLDYQDKKKD

-232 DEKLIQMKNILEDPI
+232 DEKLIQMKNILDDPI
-247 FEDYTKDEIIYHN
+247 FEDYTKDEVIYHN
-260 YVKSYQ
+260 YIKNYQ
-266 EKEKL
+266 ENEKL
-271 KKEGATQTNE
+271 KKEGENINNE

-287 YLREEISKVNK
+287 FLREEISKINK
-298 QKSDIEK
+298 LKADIDK
-305 NMIKKEQTYKNFIQ
+305 NIIKKEQTYKNFVQ
-319 NKKEILIELKNMNE
+319 NRKEILSDLKNITGFQETVNVS
-333 FEEINNLALES
+333 NLDS
-344 MPNNEIMSILNK
+344 MTNNEIMHLLTK
-356 YKSDLATDENTL
+356 YKTDLLNDENTL
-368 DEKLKQFISKVTEKE
+368 DEKLKQFTSKVNEKE

-396 IKEID
+396 LKEID
-401 GLNLQKNELV
+401 SLNIQKNDFM
-411 KMLNNIDF
+411 KMLNNIGD
-419 NSQKLS
+419 NNQKL
-425 EIEKN
+425 IETEKALN
-430 LQDEE
+430 EE
-435 KKLSTINFDI
+435 GKKLSTVNFEINEFQ
-445 KQWQNNILALENA
+445 KNISFLEN
-458 SSEIKLKKDNL
+458 SNNDIKLKKSNL

-475 ERADFT
+475 EKADFT

-494 GTYNKSIV
+494 DIYNKNTI

-512 QIFNVNLTYD
+512 STFNVNFTFD
-522 KTHICSN
+522 KKNICNN
-529 INEIISFIE
+529 INDIITFIE
-538 SKKKNIIEEK
+538 DKKKSIIEEK
-548 QKIRESNLRINLE
+548 QKIRENNLRINLE
-561 IEQNN
+561 IEQSNKISLSINDNINSLTEKKKELISKIQKNFSDYGVNFDDTSDISKITNLKIYIEKEILNN
-566 NLINTK
+566 EKLVSSSNFESDFLAEYMSYIQTKKKCKICNSSLKDENVKRICKEKQEEINELNSNLDNNKVKNAKNKKLLNLINDF
-572 KKYLE
+572 
-577 QIKKEKNDLITQI
+577 NDTFSTLKQT
-590 QNSFK
+590 S
-595 EHDIN
+595 D
-600 FEDSNDLS
+600 
-608 QIYNLKSYV
+608 NLKTQ
-617 EKEIAN
+617 EKDLN
-623 NNKIIL
+623 NNQFK
-629 NANYETE
+629 
-636 FLNDFTNYI
+636 I
-645 KENKKCKLCKSSLEN
+645 KEL
-660 DYVNDLCE
+660 
-668 EKKNEIENINNNL
+668 
-681 EENKKKMD
+681 NKKK
-689 TNTKTLTLIN
+689 
-699 SFSDTFAKLKNIS
+699 S
-712 DEVTKEESNIN
+712 
-723 EINFTIKELIHKKTE
+723 E
-738 FENSSKAK
+738 FENSSKTK
-746 TELLLSME
+746 SELLFQME

-766 YKLKNLKE
+766 YKLKTLKSE
-774 EMIMQIKDLC
+774 IILQIKDLC
-784 NHLGFPCTEEPEI
+784 AHLGFPCTEEPEI
-797 NETVEIIVKMGDTV
+797 NETVEIISKMGETV
-811 NQVLEMNKELINNGN
+811 NQVLLMNKDLVNNSN

-832 HNITDKLNE
+832 HAISEKLSL
-841 IPAIDICIKKLQNE
+841 IPVYNAKIKKLQNE
-855 KNEILA
+855 KDEILA

-875 DDQINL
+875 DDQINT
-881 QNGEKLNLENEREKS
+881 QISEKNNLENEREKS
-896 QQLLIILNEKKKG
+896 QQLLVILNDKKKG
-909 FEKVYNEKKNNI
+909 FEKIYQDKKNNI

-931 LIKNKYI
+931 LIKNRYI

-943 KSLKENTSN
+943 KSLKED
-952 NINISNNN
+952 INKSTNNN
-960 NSTSNNT
+960 VF
-967 NLFNDNAN
+967 NLEKKDKEEGFN
-975 NSDNVDH
+975 
-982 DGFKPINQ
+982 PINQ

-1001 EENDNKAKK
+1001 EDNDTKNT
-1010 QNKENN
+1010 
-1016 NNSNN
+1016 NSNN
-1021 NNNNLN
+1021 KPIENNKHINNLN
-1027 NSNIKSNTKD
+1027 KEKIDNS
-1037 NYDNLNL
+1037 NL
-1044 DNLYEQQINDLNK
+1044 DNLYEIQVNELIK
-1057 QKNSLESQLMLYNK
+1057 QKTNYEGQLMLYNK

-1076 SGEAKEIEDQK
+1076 SGEAKAIEDQK

-1104 KIKSDLV
+1104 KIKSDLG
-1111 KLEQFIREHE
+1111 KLDQFIREHE
-1121 GKLKDGSKL
+1121 GKLKDGTKL
-1130 ATIKVTLTK
+1130 TNIKMTLTN

-1151 IGKVEELKNNLNR
+1151 IGKLEELKSNLNR
-1164 LSQELKNG
+1164 LTQELKNG

-1186 NYIASIQTQKEIENY
+1186 NYISALQTLKEIENY

-1226 YWSMTYKGKD
+1226 YWNMTYKGKD

-1256 YRIVFFTPGG
+1256 YRIVFYTSGG
-1266 NGLDM
+1266 SGLDM

-1315 SKSLAK
+1315 AKSLAK

-1358 FWHVSKNK
+1358 FWHVAKNQE
-1366 DNFSTLSLKP
+1366 NFSTLALKP

>member
-16 TFINDPKITGNTEIK
+16 TFINDPKITGNTEVK
-31 ASIKLKF
+31 ASIKLKIV
-38 LTPRNKDVLIVR
+38 TPRNKDVLIVR

-144 LKEILKKF
+144 LKEIGKKF
-152 KEKTKDTKTQLELIH
+152 KEKTKELKSQLELIQ
-167 KDFDNYKRIQKNI
+167 KDVDNYKRIQKNI
-180 EFSNTKINELTIVGE
+180 EFSNSKINELTVVGE

-232 DEKLIQMKNILEDPI
+232 DEKMIQMKNILDDPI
-247 FEDYTKDEIIYHN
+247 FEDYTKDEMVYHN
-260 YVKSYQ
+260 YIKNYQ
-266 EKEKL
+266 ENEKL
-271 KKEGATQTNE
+271 KKEGPSQSSE

-287 YLREEISKVNK
+287 FLREEISKINK
-298 QKSDIEK
+298 QKNDIEK
-305 NMIKKEQTYKNFIQ
+305 NIIKKEQTYKNFIQ
-319 NKKEILIELKNMNE
+319 NKKEVLIELKNMNE
-333 FEEINNLALES
+333 FEEINNMSLES
-344 MPNNEIMSILNK
+344 LNNNMIINILQK

-396 IKEID
+396 IKEIE
-401 GLNLQKNELV
+401 GLNTQKNELV

-425 EIEKN
+425 DIEKS
-430 LQDEE
+430 LQNEE
-435 KKLSTINFDI
+435 KILNKINYDI

-458 SSEIKLKKDNL
+458 SSEIKLKKNNL

-475 ERADFT
+475 EKADFT

-502 EYIKIVTKIN
+502 EYIKIIN
-512 QIFNVNLTYD
+512 KMNAIFNVNLNYD
-522 KTHICSN
+522 KNHICNN
-529 INEIISFIE
+529 INEIIAFIE

-548 QKIRESNLRINLE
+548 QKIRENNLRINLE

-566 NLINTK
+566 NMIKEKRNYIND
-572 KKYLE
+572 L
-577 QIKKEKNDLITQI
+577 KKEKENIINQI
-590 QNSFK
+590 QTNFK
-595 EHDIN
+595 ERGIN

-608 QIYNLKSYV
+608 QIYNLKSCL
-617 EKEIAN
+617 EKEISN
-623 NNKIIL
+623 NDKIIFSS
-629 NANYETE
+629 NFETD
-636 FLNDFTNYI
+636 FLNDFIVYI
-645 KENKKCKLCKSSLEN
+645 KEYKKCKICKSSLDDKYIN
-660 DYVNDLCE
+660 TLTK
-668 EKKNEIENINNNL
+668 EKNKEIESINNNI
-681 EENKKKMD
+681 EQNKKKLEK
-689 TNTKTLTLIN
+689 NNQTLNLIN
-699 SFSDTFAKLKNIS
+699 SFNDIFTKLKSIVEEI
-712 DEVTKEESNIN
+712 DKEEKLMKD
-723 EINFTIKELIHKKTE
+723 INFKIKDLINKKTQ
-738 FENSSKAK
+738 FENSSKIK

-774 EMIMQIKDLC
+774 EIISQIKDLC

-811 NQVLEMNKELINNGN
+811 NQVLDMNKELINNGN

-841 IPAIDICIKKLQNE
+841 IPAIDINIKKLQNE

-909 FEKVYNEKKNNI
+909 FEKIYQEKKNNI

-943 KSLKENTSN
+943 KSLKEETNIKNTNTNSNDGTINENTNSNTDN
-952 NINISNNN
+952 NIEMKH
-960 NSTSNNT
+960 
-967 NLFNDNAN
+967 AN
-975 NSDNVDH
+975 QDL
-982 DGFKPINQ
+982 
-990 EDFDDLLMDLD
+990 DDILMDLD
-1001 EENDNKAKK
+1001 DDNDKKNKKMKEEKM
-1010 QNKENN
+1010 NKENTKEN
-1016 NNSNN
+1016 KENINIDNLYETQI
-1021 NNNNLN
+1021 NNLN
-1027 NSNIKSNTKD
+1027 NKKSG
-1037 NYDNLNL
+1037 L
-1044 DNLYEQQINDLNK
+1044 DT
-1057 QKNSLESQLMLYNK
+1057 QLMLYNK

-1111 KLEQFIREHE
+1111 KLEQFIKEHE

-1164 LSQELKNG
+1164 LTQELKNG

-1186 NYIASIQTQKEIENY
+1186 NYIAAIQTQKEIENY

-1236 IKGIEIKSDFEKS
+1236 IKSIEIKSDFEKS

-1308 TNLDEDN
+1308 TNLDEEN

-1358 FWHVSKNK
+1358 FWHITKNK
-1366 DNFSTLSLKP
+1366 ENFSTVALKP

>member
-16 TFINDPKITGNTEIK
+16 TFINDPKITGNTEVK
-31 ASIKLKF
+31 GSIKLKIV
-38 LTPRNKDVLIVR
+38 TPRNKDVLIVR
-50 NFQLSLKKNKYE
+50 NFQLSMKKNKYE

-144 LKEILKKF
+144 LKEIGKKF
-152 KEKTKDTKTQLELIH
+152 KEKTKELKNQLELMQ
-167 KDFDNYKRIQKNI
+167 KDVDNYKRIQKNI
-180 EFSNTKINELTIVGE
+180 EFSNSKINELTLIGE

-232 DEKLIQMKNILEDPI
+232 DEKMIQMKNILDDPI
-247 FEDYTKDEIIYHN
+247 FEDYTKDEMVYHN
-260 YVKSYQ
+260 YIKNYQ
-266 EKEKL
+266 ENEKM
-271 KKEGATQTNE
+271 KKEGPSQSNE

-287 YLREEISKVNK
+287 FLREEISKINM
-298 QKSDIEK
+298 QKNDIEK
-305 NMIKKEQTYKNFIQ
+305 NIIKKEQTYKNFIQ
-319 NKKEILIELKNMNE
+319 NKKEVLLELKNMNE
-333 FEEINNLALES
+333 FEEINNMPLES
-344 MPNNEIMSILNK
+344 INNNMIINILLK
-356 YKSDLATDENTL
+356 YKSDLSTDENTL

-396 IKEID
+396 IKEIE
-401 GLNLQKNELV
+401 GLNTQKNELV

-425 EIEKN
+425 DVEKS
-430 LQDEE
+430 LQNEE
-435 KKLSTINFDI
+435 KILNKINYDI
-445 KQWQNNILALENA
+445 KQWQNNILALENS
-458 SSEIKLKKDNL
+458 SSEIKLKKNNL

-475 ERADFT
+475 EKADFT

-494 GTYNKSIV
+494 IIYNKSIV
-502 EYIKIVTKIN
+502 EYIKIIN
-512 QIFNVNLTYD
+512 KMNIIFSVNLSYD
-522 KTHICSN
+522 KNHICNN

-538 SKKKNIIEEK
+538 NKKKDIIEEK
-548 QKIRESNLRINLE
+548 QKIRENNLRINLE

-566 NLINTK
+566 NIIKEKN
-572 KKYLE
+572 KYIVNL
-577 QIKKEKNDLITQI
+577 KKEKENIINQI
-590 QNSFK
+590 QQNFK
-595 EHDIN
+595 EQGIN

-608 QIYNLKSYV
+608 QIYNLKSCV
-617 EKEIAN
+617 EKEISN
-623 NNKIIL
+623 NDKIIFSS
-629 NANYETE
+629 NYETD
-636 FLNDFTNYI
+636 FLNDFIIYI
-645 KENKKCKLCKSSLEN
+645 KENKKCKICKSNL
-660 DYVNDLCE
+660 DDKYVNALSK
-668 EKKNEIENINNNL
+668 EKKKEIESINNNI
-681 EENKKKMD
+681 EQNKKKLEK
-689 TNTKTLTLIN
+689 NNKILNLIN
-699 SFSDTFAKLKNIS
+699 SFNDIFTKLKNIS
-712 DEVTKEESNIN
+712 EEIEKEEKAMKD
-723 EINFTIKELIHKKTE
+723 INFKIKDLINKKSE

-774 EMIMQIKDLC
+774 EIISQIKDLC

-811 NQVLEMNKELINNGN
+811 NQVLDMNKELINNGN

-841 IPAIDICIKKLQNE
+841 IPAIDINIKKLQNE

-896 QQLLIILNEKKKG
+896 QQLLIILNEKKKS
-909 FEKVYNEKKNNI
+909 FEKIYQEKKNNI

-943 KSLKENTSN
+943 KSLKEETNNKLNTNSNENTNSNTDN
-952 NINISNNN
+952 NIEMK
-960 NSTSNNT
+960 
-967 NLFNDNAN
+967 
-975 NSDNVDH
+975 H
-982 DGFKPINQ
+982 Q
-990 EDFDDLLMDLD
+990 EDLDDILMDLD
-1001 EENDNKAKK
+1001 EDNDKKNKKSK
-1010 QNKENN
+1010 EEKVEKDSKSNKENIN
-1016 NNSNN
+1016 IDNLYEKQI
-1021 NNNNLN
+1021 NNLN
-1027 NSNIKSNTKD
+1027 NKKSG
-1037 NYDNLNL
+1037 L
-1044 DNLYEQQINDLNK
+1044 DT
-1057 QKNSLESQLMLYNK
+1057 QLMLYNK

-1104 KIKSDLV
+1104 KIKSDLI
-1111 KLEQFIREHE
+1111 KLEQFIKEHE

-1164 LSQELKNG
+1164 LTQELKNG

-1201 YEALDQSLLKYHGK
+1201 HEALDQSLLKYHGK

-1236 IKGIEIKSDFEKS
+1236 IKSIEIKSDFEKS

-1266 NGLDM
+1266 SGLDM

-1308 TNLDEDN
+1308 TNLDEEN

-1358 FWHVSKNK
+1358 FWHVTKNK
-1366 DNFSTLSLKP
+1366 ENFSTVTLKP

>member
-16 TFINDPKITGNTEIK
+16 TFINDPKITGNTEVK
-31 ASIKLKF
+31 ASIKLKIV
-38 LTPRNKDVLIVR
+38 TPRNKDVLIVR

-144 LKEILKKF
+144 LKEIGKKF
-152 KEKTKDTKTQLELIH
+152 KEKTKELKTQLELIQ
-167 KDFDNYKRIQKNI
+167 KDVDNYKRIQKNI
-180 EFSNTKINELTIVGE
+180 EFSNSKINELTVVGE

-232 DEKLIQMKNILEDPI
+232 DEKMIQMKNILDDPI
-247 FEDYTKDEIIYHN
+247 FEDYTKDEMVYHN
-260 YVKSYQ
+260 YIKNYQ
-266 EKEKL
+266 ENEKM
-271 KKEGATQTNE
+271 KKEGPSQSNE

-287 YLREEISKVNK
+287 SLREEISKINK
-298 QKSDIEK
+298 KKSDIEK
-305 NMIKKEQTYKNFIQ
+305 NIIKKEQTYKNFIQ
-319 NKKEILIELKNMNE
+319 NKKEVLLELKNMNE
-333 FEEINNLALES
+333 FEEMNNISLES
-344 MPNNEIMSILNK
+344 MNNTMIINLLQKFKN
-356 YKSDLATDENTL
+356 DLLTDENTL

-396 IKEID
+396 IKEIE
-401 GLNLQKNELV
+401 GLNTQKNELV

-425 EIEKN
+425 DIEKS
-430 LQDEE
+430 LQNEE
-435 KKLSTINFDI
+435 KILNKINYDI
-445 KQWQNNILALENA
+445 KQWQNNILALENS
-458 SSEIKLKKDNL
+458 SSEIKLKKNNL

-475 ERADFT
+475 EKTDFT

-502 EYIKIVTKIN
+502 EYIKIIN
-512 QIFNVNLTYD
+512 KMNVIFSANLSYD
-522 KTHICSN
+522 KNHICNN
-529 INEIISFIE
+529 INEIITFIE
-538 SKKKNIIEEK
+538 NKKKNIIEEK
-548 QKIRESNLRINLE
+548 QKIRENNLRINLE

-566 NLINTK
+566 NVIKEK
-572 KKYLE
+572 KKYISDL
-577 QIKKEKNDLITQI
+577 KKEKENIINQI
-590 QNSFK
+590 QLSFK
-595 EHDIN
+595 ERGIN
-600 FEDSNDLS
+600 FENSDDLS
-608 QIYNLKSYV
+608 QIYNLKSCV
-617 EKEIAN
+617 EKEISN
-623 NNKIIL
+623 NDKIIFSS
-629 NANYETE
+629 NFETD
-636 FLNDFTNYI
+636 FLSDFIIYI
-645 KENKKCKLCKSSLEN
+645 KENKKCKLCKSNLDEKYIN
-660 DYVNDLCE
+660 ILTK
-668 EKKNEIENINNNL
+668 EKKKEIESINSNI
-681 EENKKKMD
+681 EQNKKKLEK
-689 TNTKTLTLIN
+689 NTQTLNLIN
-699 SFSDTFAKLKNIS
+699 SFNDIFSKLKNIVEEI
-712 DEVTKEESNIN
+712 DKEENLLK
-723 EINFTIKELIHKKTE
+723 EINFKTKDLITKKTQY
-738 FENSSKAK
+738 ENSSKAK
-746 TELLLSME
+746 AELLTSME

-774 EMIMQIKDLC
+774 EIISQIKDLC

-841 IPAIDICIKKLQNE
+841 IPVIDINIKKLQNE

-909 FEKVYNEKKNNI
+909 FEKIYQEKKNNI
-921 KLIQEKISQW
+921 KLLQEKISQW

-943 KSLKENTSN
+943 KSLKEENIPNSPDNTTN
-952 NINISNNN
+952 E
-960 NSTSNNT
+960 NT
-967 NLFNDNAN
+967 
-975 NSDNVDH
+975 NSDNKEDLVD
-982 DGFKPINQ
+982 I
-990 EDFDDLLMDLD
+990 LMDLD
-1001 EENDNKAKK
+1001 DDNEKKNKKKEEKLNE
-1010 QNKENN
+1010 NKENIN
-1016 NNSNN
+1016 IDNLYEKQI
-1021 NNNNLN
+1021 NNLN
-1027 NSNIKSNTKD
+1027 NKKSG
-1037 NYDNLNL
+1037 L
-1044 DNLYEQQINDLNK
+1044 D
-1057 QKNSLESQLMLYNK
+1057 SQLMLYNK

-1111 KLEQFIREHE
+1111 KLEQFIKEHE

-1164 LSQELKNG
+1164 LTQELKNG

-1236 IKGIEIKSDFEKS
+1236 IKSIEIKSDFEKS

-1308 TNLDEDN
+1308 TNLDEEN

-1358 FWHVSKNK
+1358 FWHVTKNK
-1366 DNFSTLSLKP
+1366 ENFSTVALKP

>member
-16 TFINDPKITGNTEIK
+16 TFINDPKITGNTEVK
-31 ASIKLKF
+31 ASIKLKIV
-38 LTPRNKDVLIVR
+38 TPRNKDVLIVR

-144 LKEILKKF
+144 LKEIGKKF
-152 KEKTKDTKTQLELIH
+152 KEKTKELKTQLELIQ
-167 KDFDNYKRIQKNI
+167 KDVDNYKRIQKNI
-180 EFSNTKINELTIVGE
+180 EFSNSKINELTVVGE

-232 DEKLIQMKNILEDPI
+232 DEKMIQMKNILDDPI
-247 FEDYTKDEIIYHN
+247 FEDYTKDEMVYHN
-260 YVKSYQ
+260 YIKNYQ
-266 EKEKL
+266 ENEKM
-271 KKEGATQTNE
+271 KKEGPSQSNE

-287 YLREEISKVNK
+287 SLREEISKINK

-305 NMIKKEQTYKNFIQ
+305 NIIKKEQTYKNFIQ
-319 NKKEILIELKNMNE
+319 NKKEVLLELKNMNE
-333 FEEINNLALES
+333 FEEMNNISLES
-344 MPNNEIMSILNK
+344 MNNTMIINLLQKFKN
-356 YKSDLATDENTL
+356 DLLTDENTL

-396 IKEID
+396 IKEIE
-401 GLNLQKNELV
+401 GLNTQKNELV

-425 EIEKN
+425 DIEKS
-430 LQDEE
+430 LQNEE
-435 KKLSTINFDI
+435 KILNKINYDI
-445 KQWQNNILALENA
+445 KQWQNNILALENS
-458 SSEIKLKKDNL
+458 SSEIKLKKNNL

-475 ERADFT
+475 EKTDFT

-502 EYIKIVTKIN
+502 EYIKIINKIN
-512 QIFNVNLTYD
+512 VIFSANLSYD
-522 KTHICSN
+522 KNHICNN
-529 INEIISFIE
+529 INEIITFIE
-538 SKKKNIIEEK
+538 NKKKNIIEEK
-548 QKIRESNLRINLE
+548 QKIRENNLRINLE

-566 NLINTK
+566 NVIKEK
-572 KKYLE
+572 KKYISDL
-577 QIKKEKNDLITQI
+577 KKEKENIINQI
-590 QNSFK
+590 QLSFK
-595 EHDIN
+595 ERGIN
-600 FEDSNDLS
+600 IEDSDDLS
-608 QIYNLKSYV
+608 QIYNLKSCV
-617 EKEIAN
+617 EKEISN
-623 NNKIIL
+623 NDKIIFSS
-629 NANYETE
+629 NFETD
-636 FLNDFTNYI
+636 FLNDFIIYI
-645 KENKKCKLCKSSLEN
+645 KENKKCKLCKSNLDEKYIN
-660 DYVNDLCE
+660 ILTK
-668 EKKNEIENINNNL
+668 EKKKEIESINSNI
-681 EENKKKMD
+681 EQNKKKLEK
-689 TNTKTLTLIN
+689 NTQTLNLIN
-699 SFSDTFAKLKNIS
+699 SFNDIFSKLKNIVEEI
-712 DEVTKEESNIN
+712 DKEENLLK
-723 EINFTIKELIHKKTE
+723 EINFKTKDLITKKTQY
-738 FENSSKAK
+738 ENSSKAK
-746 TELLLSME
+746 AELLTSME

-774 EMIMQIKDLC
+774 EIISQIKDLC

-841 IPAIDICIKKLQNE
+841 IPVIDINIKKLQNE

-909 FEKVYNEKKNNI
+909 FEKIYQEKKNNI
-921 KLIQEKISQW
+921 KLLQEKISQW

-943 KSLKENTSN
+943 KSLKEENIPNSPDNTTN
-952 NINISNNN
+952 E
-960 NSTSNNT
+960 NT
-967 NLFNDNAN
+967 
-975 NSDNVDH
+975 NSDNKEDLVD
-982 DGFKPINQ
+982 I
-990 EDFDDLLMDLD
+990 LMDLD
-1001 EENDNKAKK
+1001 DDNEKKNKKKEEKLNE
-1010 QNKENN
+1010 NKENIN
-1016 NNSNN
+1016 IDNLYEKQI
-1021 NNNNLN
+1021 NNLN
-1027 NSNIKSNTKD
+1027 NKKSG
-1037 NYDNLNL
+1037 L
-1044 DNLYEQQINDLNK
+1044 D
-1057 QKNSLESQLMLYNK
+1057 SQLMLYNK

-1111 KLEQFIREHE
+1111 KLEQFIKEHE

-1164 LSQELKNG
+1164 LTQELKNG

-1236 IKGIEIKSDFEKS
+1236 IKSIEIKSDFEKS

-1308 TNLDEDN
+1308 TNLDEEN

-1358 FWHVSKNK
+1358 FWHVTKNK
-1366 DNFSTLSLKP
+1366 ENFSTVALKP

>member
-16 TFINDPKITGNTEIK
+16 TFINDPKITGNTEVK
-31 ASIKLKF
+31 ASIKLKIV
-38 LTPRNKDVLIVR
+38 TPRNKDVLIVR

-144 LKEILKKF
+144 LKEIGKKF
-152 KEKTKDTKTQLELIH
+152 KEKTKELKTQLELIQ
-167 KDFDNYKRIQKNI
+167 KDVDNYKRIQKNI
-180 EFSNTKINELTIVGE
+180 EFSNSKINELTVVGE

-232 DEKLIQMKNILEDPI
+232 DEKMIQMKNILDDPI
-247 FEDYTKDEIIYHN
+247 FEDYTKDEMVYHN
-260 YVKSYQ
+260 YIKNYQ
-266 EKEKL
+266 ENEKM
-271 KKEGATQTNE
+271 KKEGPNQSNE

-287 YLREEISKVNK
+287 SLREEISKINK
-298 QKSDIEK
+298 KKSDIEK
-305 NMIKKEQTYKNFIQ
+305 NIIKKEQTYKNFIQ
-319 NKKEILIELKNMNE
+319 NKKEVLLELKNMNE
-333 FEEINNLALES
+333 FEEMNNISLES
-344 MPNNEIMSILNK
+344 MNNTMIINLLQKFKN
-356 YKSDLATDENTL
+356 DLLTDENTL

-396 IKEID
+396 IKEIE
-401 GLNLQKNELV
+401 GLNTQKNELV

-425 EIEKN
+425 DIEKS
-430 LQDEE
+430 LQNEE
-435 KKLSTINFDI
+435 KILNKINYDI
-445 KQWQNNILALENA
+445 KQWQNNILALENS
-458 SSEIKLKKDNL
+458 SSEIKLKKNNL

-475 ERADFT
+475 EKTDFT

-502 EYIKIVTKIN
+502 EYIKIIN
-512 QIFNVNLTYD
+512 KMNVIFSANLSYD
-522 KTHICSN
+522 KNHICNN
-529 INEIISFIE
+529 INEIITFIE
-538 SKKKNIIEEK
+538 NKKKNIIEEK
-548 QKIRESNLRINLE
+548 QKIRENNLRINLE

-566 NLINTK
+566 NIIKEK
-572 KKYLE
+572 KKYISDL
-577 QIKKEKNDLITQI
+577 KKEKENIINQI
-590 QNSFK
+590 QINFK
-595 EHDIN
+595 ERGIN

-608 QIYNLKSYV
+608 QIYNLKSVV
-617 EKEIAN
+617 EKEISN
-623 NNKIIL
+623 NDKIIFSS
-629 NANYETE
+629 NFETD
-636 FLNDFTNYI
+636 FLNDFITYI
-645 KENKKCKLCKSSLEN
+645 KEYKKCKMCKSNLDEKYIN
-660 DYVNDLCE
+660 ILTK
-668 EKKNEIENINNNL
+668 EKKKEIETINNNI
-681 EENKKKMD
+681 EQNKKKLEK
-689 TNTKTLTLIN
+689 NNQTLNLIN
-699 SFSDTFAKLKNIS
+699 SFNDIFSKLKNICEEI
-712 DEVTKEESNIN
+712 DKEENLLKD
-723 EINFTIKELIHKKTE
+723 INFKTKDLITKKTQY
-738 FENSSKAK
+738 ENSSKAK
-746 TELLLSME
+746 TELLTSME

-774 EMIMQIKDLC
+774 EIISQIKDLC

-797 NETVEIIVKMGDTV
+797 NETVEIIVKMGETV

-841 IPAIDICIKKLQNE
+841 IPAIDINIKKLQNE

-881 QNGEKLNLENEREKS
+881 QNGEKLNLENEGEKS

-909 FEKVYNEKKNNI
+909 FEKIYQEKKNNI

-943 KSLKENTSN
+943 KSLKEETSTN
-952 NINISNNN
+952 SND
-960 NSTSNNT
+960 NT
-967 NLFNDNAN
+967 NTTNDNTNSNIDN
-975 NSDNVDH
+975 NVEMKQNN
-982 DGFKPINQ
+982 K
-990 EDFDDLLMDLD
+990 DDLVDILMDLD
-1001 EENDNKAKK
+1001 EDNEKKNKKKEEKNNNDNK
-1010 QNKENN
+1010 EI
-1016 NNSNN
+1016 
-1021 NNNNLN
+1021 
-1027 NSNIKSNTKD
+1027 NI
-1037 NYDNLNL
+1037 
-1044 DNLYEQQINDLNK
+1044 DNLYEKQINTLNNK
-1057 QKNSLESQLMLYNK
+1057 KSGLDTQLMLYNK

-1111 KLEQFIREHE
+1111 KLEQFIKEHE

-1164 LSQELKNG
+1164 LTQELKNG

-1236 IKGIEIKSDFEKS
+1236 IKSIEIKSDFEKS

-1308 TNLDEDN
+1308 TNLDEEN

-1358 FWHVSKNK
+1358 FWHVTKNK
-1366 DNFSTLSLKP
+1366 ENFSTVALKP

>member
-16 TFINDPKITGNTEIK
+16 TFINDPKITGNTEVK
-31 ASIKLKF
+31 ASIKLKIV
-38 LTPRNKDVLIVR
+38 TPRNKDVLIVR

-144 LKEILKKF
+144 LKEIGKKF
-152 KEKTKDTKTQLELIH
+152 KEKTKELKSQLELIQ
-167 KDFDNYKRIQKNI
+167 KDVDNYKRIQKNI
-180 EFSNTKINELTIVGE
+180 EFSNSKINELTVVGE

-232 DEKLIQMKNILEDPI
+232 DEKMIQMKNILDDPI
-247 FEDYTKDEIIYHN
+247 FEDYTKDEMVYHN
-260 YVKSYQ
+260 YIKNYQ
-266 EKEKL
+266 ENEKL
-271 KKEGATQTNE
+271 KKEGPSQSSE

-287 YLREEISKVNK
+287 FLREEISKINK
-298 QKSDIEK
+298 QKNDIEK
-305 NMIKKEQTYKNFIQ
+305 NIIKKEQTYKNFIQ
-319 NKKEILIELKNMNE
+319 NKKEVLIELKNMNE
-333 FEEINNLALES
+333 FEEINNMSLES
-344 MPNNEIMSILNK
+344 LNNNMIINILQK
-356 YKSDLATDENTL
+356 YKSDLSTDENTL

-396 IKEID
+396 IKEIE
-401 GLNLQKNELV
+401 GLNTQKNELV

-425 EIEKN
+425 DIEKS
-430 LQDEE
+430 LQNEE
-435 KKLSTINFDI
+435 KILNKINYDI

-458 SSEIKLKKDNL
+458 SSEIKLKKNNL

-475 ERADFT
+475 EKADFT

-502 EYIKIVTKIN
+502 EYIKIIN
-512 QIFNVNLTYD
+512 KMNAIFNVNLNYD
-522 KTHICSN
+522 KNHICNN

-538 SKKKNIIEEK
+538 NKKKDIIEEK
-548 QKIRESNLRINLE
+548 QKIRENNLRINLE

-566 NLINTK
+566 NIIKEKN
-572 KKYLE
+572 KYIVNL
-577 QIKKEKNDLITQI
+577 KKEKENIINQI
-590 QNSFK
+590 QQNFK
-595 EHDIN
+595 EQGIN

-608 QIYNLKSYV
+608 QIYNLKSCV
-617 EKEIAN
+617 EKEISN
-623 NNKIIL
+623 NDKIIFSS
-629 NANYETE
+629 NFETD
-636 FLNDFTNYI
+636 FLNDFIIYI
-645 KENKKCKLCKSSLEN
+645 KENKKCKICKSNL
-660 DYVNDLCE
+660 DDKYVNALSK
-668 EKKNEIENINNNL
+668 EKKKEIESINNNI
-681 EENKKKMD
+681 EQNKKKLEK
-689 TNTKTLTLIN
+689 NNQTLNLIN
-699 SFSDTFAKLKNIS
+699 SFNDIFTKLKSIVEEI
-712 DEVTKEESNIN
+712 DKEEKLMKD
-723 EINFTIKELIHKKTE
+723 INFKIKDLINKKTQ
-738 FENSSKAK
+738 FENSSKIK

-774 EMIMQIKDLC
+774 EIISQIKDLC

-811 NQVLEMNKELINNGN
+811 NQVLDMNKELINNGN

-841 IPAIDICIKKLQNE
+841 IPAIDINIKKLQNE

-909 FEKVYNEKKNNI
+909 FEKIYQEKKNNI

-943 KSLKENTSN
+943 KSLKEETNIKNTNTNSNDGTINENTNSNTDN
-952 NINISNNN
+952 NIEMKH
-960 NSTSNNT
+960 
-967 NLFNDNAN
+967 AN
-975 NSDNVDH
+975 QDL
-982 DGFKPINQ
+982 
-990 EDFDDLLMDLD
+990 DDILMDLD
-1001 EENDNKAKK
+1001 DDNDKK
-1010 QNKENN
+1010 
-1016 NNSNN
+1016 
-1021 NNNNLN
+1021 
-1027 NSNIKSNTKD
+1027 
-1037 NYDNLNL
+1037 
-1044 DNLYEQQINDLNK
+1044 
-1057 QKNSLESQLMLYNK
+1057 
-1071 ELEEL
+1071 
-1076 SGEAKEIEDQK
+1076 
-1087 KQEQIK
+1087 IK
-1093 KNIYNNNYILF
+1093 K
-1104 KIKSDLV
+1104 
-1111 KLEQFIREHE
+1111 
-1121 GKLKDGSKL
+1121 
-1130 ATIKVTLTK
+1130 
-1139 KVEELSNTINKN
+1139 
-1151 IGKVEELKNNLNR
+1151 
-1164 LSQELKNG
+1164 
-1172 TYTNIEKKYNKLKL
+1172 
-1186 NYIASIQTQKEIENY
+1186 
-1201 YEALDQSLLKYHGK
+1201 
-1215 RMEEINKLINY
+1215 
-1226 YWSMTYKGKD
+1226 
-1236 IKGIEIKSDFEKS
+1236 
-1249 AKTRNYN
+1249 
-1256 YRIVFFTPGG
+1256 
-1266 NGLDM
+1266 
-1271 RGRCSAGQKILASII
+1271 
-1286 IRLALA
+1286 
-1292 ETFCNNC
+1292 
-1299 GILCLDEPT
+1299 
-1308 TNLDEDN
+1308 
-1315 SKSLAK
+1315 
-1321 ALREIIQSR
+1321 
-1330 SEDQNFQLIVITHDP
+1330 
-1345 VFVDLLGSDYCDN
+1345 
-1358 FWHVSKNK
+1358 
-1366 DNFSTLSLKP
+1366 
-1376 INSIFNQ
+1376 

>member
-16 TFINDPKITGNTEIK
+16 TFINDPKITGNTEVK
-31 ASIKLKF
+31 ASIKLKIV
-38 LTPRNKDVLIVR
+38 TPRNKDVLIVR

-144 LKEILKKF
+144 LKEIGKKF
-152 KEKTKDTKTQLELIH
+152 KEKTKELKSQLELIQ
-167 KDFDNYKRIQKNI
+167 KDVDNYKRIQKNI
-180 EFSNTKINELTIVGE
+180 EFSNSKINELTVVGE

-232 DEKLIQMKNILEDPI
+232 DEKMIQMKNILDDPI
-247 FEDYTKDEIIYHN
+247 FEDYTKDEMVYHN
-260 YVKSYQ
+260 YIKNYQ
-266 EKEKL
+266 ENEKL
-271 KKEGATQTNE
+271 KKEGPSQSSE

-287 YLREEISKVNK
+287 FLREEISKINK
-298 QKSDIEK
+298 QKNDIEK
-305 NMIKKEQTYKNFIQ
+305 NIIKKEQTYKNFIQ
-319 NKKEILIELKNMNE
+319 NKKEVLIELKNMNE
-333 FEEINNLALES
+333 FEEINNMSLES
-344 MPNNEIMSILNK
+344 LNNNMIINILQK
-356 YKSDLATDENTL
+356 YKSDLSTDENTL

-396 IKEID
+396 IKEIE
-401 GLNLQKNELV
+401 GLNTQKNELV

-425 EIEKN
+425 DIEKS
-430 LQDEE
+430 LQNEE
-435 KKLSTINFDI
+435 KILNKINYDI

-458 SSEIKLKKDNL
+458 SSEIKLKKNNL

-475 ERADFT
+475 EKADFT

-502 EYIKIVTKIN
+502 EYIKIIN
-512 QIFNVNLTYD
+512 KMNVIFNVNLNYD
-522 KTHICSN
+522 KNHICNN
-529 INEIISFIE
+529 INEIIAFIE

-548 QKIRESNLRINLE
+548 QKIRENNLRINLE

-566 NLINTK
+566 NMIKEKRNHIND
-572 KKYLE
+572 L
-577 QIKKEKNDLITQI
+577 KKEKENIINQI
-590 QNSFK
+590 QTNFK
-595 EHDIN
+595 ERGIN

-608 QIYNLKSYV
+608 QIYNLKSCL
-617 EKEIAN
+617 EKEISN
-623 NNKIIL
+623 NDKIIFSS
-629 NANYETE
+629 NFETD
-636 FLNDFTNYI
+636 FLNDFIVYI
-645 KENKKCKLCKSSLEN
+645 KEYKKCKICKSSLDDKYIN
-660 DYVNDLCE
+660 TLTK
-668 EKKNEIENINNNL
+668 EKKKEIESINNNI
-681 EENKKKMD
+681 EQNKKKLEK
-689 TNTKTLTLIN
+689 NNQTLNLIN
-699 SFSDTFAKLKNIS
+699 SFNDIFTKLKSIVEEI
-712 DEVTKEESNIN
+712 DKEEKLMKD
-723 EINFTIKELIHKKTE
+723 INFKIKDLINKKTQ
-738 FENSSKAK
+738 FENSSKIK

-774 EMIMQIKDLC
+774 EIISQIKDLC

-811 NQVLEMNKELINNGN
+811 NQVLDMNKELINNGN

-841 IPAIDICIKKLQNE
+841 IPAIDINIKKLQNE

-909 FEKVYNEKKNNI
+909 FEKIYQEKKNNI

-943 KSLKENTSN
+943 KSLKEETNIKNTNTNSNDGTINENTNSNTDN
-952 NINISNNN
+952 NIEMKH
-960 NSTSNNT
+960 
-967 NLFNDNAN
+967 AN
-975 NSDNVDH
+975 QDL
-982 DGFKPINQ
+982 
-990 EDFDDLLMDLD
+990 DDILMDLD
-1001 EENDNKAKK
+1001 DDNDKKNKKMKEEKM
-1010 QNKENN
+1010 NKENTKEN
-1016 NNSNN
+1016 KENINIDNLYETQI
-1021 NNNNLN
+1021 NNLN
-1027 NSNIKSNTKD
+1027 NKKSG
-1037 NYDNLNL
+1037 L
-1044 DNLYEQQINDLNK
+1044 DT
-1057 QKNSLESQLMLYNK
+1057 QLMLYNK

-1111 KLEQFIREHE
+1111 KLEQFIKEHE

-1164 LSQELKNG
+1164 FTQELKNG

-1186 NYIASIQTQKEIENY
+1186 NYIAAIQTQKEIENY

-1236 IKGIEIKSDFEKS
+1236 IKSIEIKSDFEKS

-1308 TNLDEDN
+1308 TNLDEEN

-1358 FWHVSKNK
+1358 FWHITKNK
-1366 DNFSTLSLKP
+1366 ENFSTVALKP

>member
-16 TFINDPKITGNTEIK
+16 TFINDPKITGNTEVK
-31 ASIKLKF
+31 ASIKLKIV
-38 LTPRNKDVLIVR
+38 TPRNKDVLIVR

-144 LKEILKKF
+144 LKEIGKKF
-152 KEKTKDTKTQLELIH
+152 KEKTKELKSQLELIQ
-167 KDFDNYKRIQKNI
+167 KDVDNYKRIQKNI
-180 EFSNTKINELTIVGE
+180 EFSNSKINELTVVGE

-232 DEKLIQMKNILEDPI
+232 DEKMIQMKNILDDPI
-247 FEDYTKDEIIYHN
+247 FEDYTKDEMVYHN
-260 YVKSYQ
+260 YIKNYQ
-266 EKEKL
+266 ENEKL
-271 KKEGATQTNE
+271 KKEGPSQSSE

-287 YLREEISKVNK
+287 FLREEISKINK
-298 QKSDIEK
+298 QKNDIEK
-305 NMIKKEQTYKNFIQ
+305 NIIKKEQTYKNFIQ
-319 NKKEILIELKNMNE
+319 NKKEVLIELKNMNE
-333 FEEINNLALES
+333 FEEINNMSLES
-344 MPNNEIMSILNK
+344 LNNNMIINILQK
-356 YKSDLATDENTL
+356 YKSDLSTDENTL

-396 IKEID
+396 IKEIE
-401 GLNLQKNELV
+401 GLNTQKNELV

-425 EIEKN
+425 DIEKS
-430 LQDEE
+430 LQNEE
-435 KKLSTINFDI
+435 KILNKINYDI

-458 SSEIKLKKDNL
+458 SSEIKLKKNNL

-475 ERADFT
+475 EKADFT

-502 EYIKIVTKIN
+502 EYIKIIN
-512 QIFNVNLTYD
+512 KMNAIFNVNLNYD
-522 KTHICSN
+522 KNHICNN

-548 QKIRESNLRINLE
+548 QKIRENNLRINLE

-566 NLINTK
+566 NMIKEKRNYIND
-572 KKYLE
+572 L
-577 QIKKEKNDLITQI
+577 KKEKENIINQI
-590 QNSFK
+590 QTNFK
-595 EHDIN
+595 ERGIN

-608 QIYNLKSYV
+608 QIYNLKSCL
-617 EKEIAN
+617 EKEISN
-623 NNKIIL
+623 NDKIIFSS
-629 NANYETE
+629 NFETD
-636 FLNDFTNYI
+636 FLNDFIVYI
-645 KENKKCKLCKSSLEN
+645 KEYKKCKICKSSLDDKYIN
-660 DYVNDLCE
+660 TLTK
-668 EKKNEIENINNNL
+668 EKKKEIESINNNI
-681 EENKKKMD
+681 EQNKKKLEK
-689 TNTKTLTLIN
+689 NNQTLNLIN
-699 SFSDTFAKLKNIS
+699 SFNDIFTKLKSIVEEI
-712 DEVTKEESNIN
+712 DKEEKLMKD
-723 EINFTIKELIHKKTE
+723 INFKIKDLINKKTQ
-738 FENSSKAK
+738 FENSSKIK

-774 EMIMQIKDLC
+774 EIISQIKDLC

-811 NQVLEMNKELINNGN
+811 NQVLDMNKELINNGN

-841 IPAIDICIKKLQNE
+841 IPAIDINIKKLQNE

-909 FEKVYNEKKNNI
+909 FEKIYQEKKNNI

-943 KSLKENTSN
+943 KSLKEETNIKNTNTNSNDGTINENTNSNTDN
-952 NINISNNN
+952 NIEIKH
-960 NSTSNNT
+960 
-967 NLFNDNAN
+967 AN
-975 NSDNVDH
+975 QDL
-982 DGFKPINQ
+982 
-990 EDFDDLLMDLD
+990 DDILMDLD
-1001 EENDNKAKK
+1001 DDNDKKNKKMKEEKM
-1010 QNKENN
+1010 NKENTKEN
-1016 NNSNN
+1016 KENINIDNLYETQI
-1021 NNNNLN
+1021 NNLN
-1027 NSNIKSNTKD
+1027 NKKSG
-1037 NYDNLNL
+1037 L
-1044 DNLYEQQINDLNK
+1044 DT
-1057 QKNSLESQLMLYNK
+1057 QLMLYNK

-1111 KLEQFIREHE
+1111 KLEQFIKEHE

-1164 LSQELKNG
+1164 LTQELKNG

-1186 NYIASIQTQKEIENY
+1186 NYIAAIQTQKEIENY

-1236 IKGIEIKSDFEKS
+1236 IKSIEIKSDFEKS

-1308 TNLDEDN
+1308 TNLDEEN

-1358 FWHVSKNK
+1358 FWHITKNK
-1366 DNFSTLSLKP
+1366 ENFSTVALKP